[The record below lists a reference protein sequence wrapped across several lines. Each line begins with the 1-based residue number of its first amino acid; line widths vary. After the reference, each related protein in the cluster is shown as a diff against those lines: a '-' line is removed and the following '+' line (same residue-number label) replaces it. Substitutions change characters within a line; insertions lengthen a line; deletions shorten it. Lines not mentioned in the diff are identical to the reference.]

1 MRKKTWHRI
10 ASAVIAGVMAAQC
23 ASPVLTYADDDT
35 SSTISTATES
45 PDAQVNPGEAVDV
58 TDSELS
64 NDTAASSDASSTD
77 DNTQASDSS
86 SSAEEVSS
94 SAESEVT
101 VESEANQT
109 VSDTDSVDSNDS
121 NSEKGT
127 VSDSEET
134 GEQQDTV
141 PTTDDTNN
149 AEEATPHESV
159 TLTINRNGGKFEDL
173 WLDTANEDTLAAH
186 ADGDE
191 ATLTALGLDGNTDN
205 GLSYEDSDDT
215 LTVHVSDK
223 GSVVVPDALSLD
235 ENAHFVRW
243 NVSGGSYN
251 EDTDTLTFEDGVD
264 AYTLTAVYESNEEV
278 DADLVDNADTY
289 NSASENDGIA
299 TISLDPYDTQYNQL
313 DLIMEGLEFTS
324 KHGLVQTFKAPYE
337 GDYIIT
343 AYGANGGTGKNKF
356 EGFGYPGRGGMSE
369 GKIHLKEGQTIY
381 MYLGEAGGK
390 WSTERTFGGGGG
402 QVDWDRAWYPDEEE
416 GQTNKYHVFGRG
428 GGATYVT
435 IDDWTM
441 DQAGQAPHDYWDNEK
456 SQNDKAAETAKNHV
470 ILLAGGGGG
479 AGEYG
484 GASNGGGEEGQGVY
498 VARFYAGGL
507 PPISNAFTFDA
518 TIGGTT
524 ATNGRKQTMAERM
537 EARVY
542 PATQTRAGY
551 GNHYTILGELY
562 DANPRHKDPID
573 NLFDDGPARACGSFF
588 YGSNGFTCS
597 GAGGG
602 GWFGGGGDYAYNGG
616 GGSSFVNTSVQYNG
630 EKLEITDAN
639 YTVGGNAKYDSTES
653 APYLV
658 NGRVLIRLD
667 GVLPKMAVVMQ
678 EAANEEGSKD
688 HIEPNDVYG
697 QKAMI
702 TKGDNIA
709 KDTVTYTA
717 ITYYNLGDMMT
728 VSPAWE
734 YNTYLDTTFKSWANA
749 TAKSI
754 DSRMNVTIT
763 NTKIGQPKPGD
774 KYFNE
779 NYADWYAVKSVMTI
793 TNPVITMYDTA
804 NVVKYFFR
812 CHSTATVNAY
822 GGTRSM
828 DDASVDGGLVLDYD
842 ISLEHQG
849 IHVYEN
855 RNIINGT
862 SVATL
867 PESVTATTNRT
878 YSEWKYPELTV
889 STPKTIC
896 TFNVLF
902 TSPSRNARDSINY
915 NTQLANELGIVVTG
929 TNQNYIFTKSGG
941 LTQEQWNRFLREVS
955 FVTYDS
961 AVFTATGVTSGVNI
975 AWYGFEKA
983 IFGSDQAT
991 RHAPTLSDYPGAA
1004 THNIA
1009 SGSLNINSSG
1019 AVYHVVGATTGENR
1033 IYVAPGV
1040 TATVILD
1047 NVTMNYTATGAG
1059 WGSSTSRAGNGAISC
1074 SHANLTIILVGTNRI
1089 TSYGAFSNAIAKNG
1103 TDGSLTIDGTGTLY
1117 ATGEGADHAGAISAN
1132 VNCSFW
1138 NFTVKGGTIYANA
1151 GPHCPG
1157 IGSGCLNQPNGLGDN
1172 NGDGAGCGNLNFI
1185 GGTVV
1190 ARGNEA
1196 CSGIG
1201 SGWGGPVNGIYIS
1214 NGAKVTAYGGSYSP
1228 GIGSGGRTDNV
1239 QGGND
1244 ASYHYHVSN
1253 IVIIGG
1259 DTVVTA
1265 FGDKATNMPGI
1276 GCGRDPVG
1284 TVKGNLSNVVARTLD
1299 DFQGYVR
1306 YGSSEESAAYSTEK
1320 PKTPFTG
1327 TGNIGEYLVQQSNRG
1342 TPVYYTQVFFALN
1355 SDGKHVS
1362 DNDVIGTQVK
1372 SIAPPQVDETTTV
1385 AGTVWAENDRDGIY
1399 QTGDEATVE
1408 GVSVIL
1414 HNEDGSVSAT
1424 TKTNKYGNYSFAGVA
1439 PKLKYYVE
1447 FTNGTSNI
1455 RSYTP
1460 TLKGA
1465 ANENNSRVNSN
1476 WCSDV
1481 FTAIYQKNSVN
1492 TVNCGVY
1499 VPSTLSGMV
1508 WDDANRN
1515 GIYDNGEAKIKNAT
1529 ITILADMSSPAVDV
1543 YGNTVSGI
1551 KTDTDGNYS
1560 VSGLKPRTNYT
1571 IKVLSAEGTSLTNAR
1586 VSPIPDATTNSSI
1599 ANKAYRISAGM
1610 GSAGRPT
1617 GAIESVGETFTG
1629 AQIPSAYLNSLSG
1642 TSITPVNIQ
1651 YQNVALYVNH
1661 GISGYVWAE
1670 SDYNGVFDGFN
1681 FTSTNAKREPA
1692 VGSITVNLK
1701 NENGDVVKTTVTD
1714 TAGYYQFVDV
1724 LEGNYTLEFVNS
1736 DGVVVEG
1743 RETGRSAGLYDFE
1756 VSPKAKS
1763 YYRAPGNDTAGV
1775 TENGVLMAAVSD
1787 KFTVPMV
1794 ALAQAS
1800 GDTDAY
1806 VVNEN
1811 CGLYVPSYIHGQVWA
1826 DGNKDGQKDNTESRI
1841 KGVKVSLVTSDG
1853 KEVKDVYGNKVQ
1865 PIITGDDGKYTFR
1878 SIPVG
1883 TYRVD
1888 IDNGDT
1894 DISEF
1899 TVTKFRADGVD
1910 ESVNNDARNGE
1921 GGIKASIDWVEIK
1934 NLNDNTFKTDAANKN
1949 FTGKINHDQS
1959 TVFDMDTG
1967 LIRAQ
1972 SISGLVWAERDYNM
1986 RRDDGEERIAGITVK
2001 LLDQN
2006 NNVATDSNGKPLT
2019 TKTDANGEYSF
2030 IDLPNGIYRVAVF
2043 KSTLQPVSNYKAV
2056 QKWMG
2061 KTAPS
2066 TDPKVSNFDADF
2078 DAAPEG
2084 VTYADYI
2091 SAQTFDFTGNITDK
2105 SALKFEHI
2113 DFGFYIQHGVN
2124 GKVWLDENGDGT
2136 IGKDETPIPNVTVSI
2151 TNKDGSPVNDLYGNK
2166 IKDVTT
2172 DENGDYS
2179 FSLVPNGD
2187 FVITVKNG
2195 DTIIDHFEV
2204 SPKQNDNKATGT
2216 PNDDGILEKADADVT
2231 MTETSTDEEVNAG
2244 LVANRTVYGIA
2255 FIDANEDGER
2265 ADTDTI
2271 LENIKVTLS
2280 TNGILPVLP
2289 KDVYG
2294 NTVSPVLTSETTM
2307 PDGTSAIGYKFEHLK
2322 SGTYDIVF
2330 DGSDNPTL
2338 AWRELSST
2346 VYHAFGVD
2354 TSKNSD
2360 TKDNKTLITGKL
2372 DSTSATV
2379 SIPQFETVNSDETYS
2394 NGNIDS
2400 GLVSPLSIVKTAN
2413 KPNNTVLTPG
2423 QSLTYTVVIT
2433 TAMDRSDIVVSDYLP
2448 RHMTLVSDIV
2458 VKHDNDNEQTV
2469 AKELSIDSNNNIS
2482 VYGPFK
2488 AGTTTIKYTVAAD
2501 DFAGSGLRVVNN
2513 IAEILPATENILK
2526 RVSITKAADKNTA
2539 KVGDTITYTLNVT
2552 NTGNVDLHDVA
2563 VKEKTDA
2570 APFTGKGE
2578 IQNATTD
2585 GNVSFADNTWIIK
2598 SLAVGKVQAITFTY
2612 KVVKDDDNTVLHNVA
2627 TVTIPSNDPTNHDD
2641 PEKTVPSNPVDVP
2654 VGTVDKSISIVK
2666 SADHSSAYI
2675 GDSIVYTLNVKNTGN
2690 VNLSNV
2696 KVTDTSNGKGKF
2708 IPING
2713 VGYTNNGNYSWTIP
2727 SLAVGETVSIDYSY
2741 IVSANDKLIKNIAK
2755 ATIPGNPEDP
2765 NNPGHGIDP
2774 DEPITPDVDV
2784 PSNEVDI
2791 PVIPETPDLPETPPT
2806 EHFVSKNDI
2815 GDFVKT
2821 VALVD
2826 TDNNVGVAQ
2835 TGSEDE
2841 PIVTNIH
2848 QTVEYTLS
2856 FKNSASDAYGSSGE
2870 VVVTDPLPNGTTYI
2884 KKSTSIH
2891 FSDGSTAKLKSFK
2904 RDATNSLIWTFDKLA
2919 PNEVVT
2925 IKFRVYAPVTSDDPT
2940 TAEYET
2946 SKVFENKATLLDLE
2960 KEHKLYDEDVTETL
2974 PDGTTIEHKKGD
2986 RVYPNGEAL
2995 IESNST
3001 YNIVKEPHIV
3011 GVKAIEGKKS
3021 GDKVSAGEELTY
3033 TITLTNNGEIGATNV
3048 VLKDPI
3054 PGHSK
3059 FVSASDNGVFDF
3071 DSDMVTWNI
3080 GNLAV
3085 GESKEVQ
3092 LVVKIGSTTQVDK
3105 LIINAASYT
3114 YQPEDQT
3121 GENNPPEKTP
3131 TIPGKTNEVVSK
3143 LDGNPLFPTPDH
3155 NPDPKPSA
3163 TPEPNHVPKDNP
3175 NKPNV
3180 PGRPGVYMETVISK
3194 AAAAI
3199 SGITSIPRTGTT
3211 TNGVG
3216 TEETATSETAQA
3228 SGVTVYPEDT
3238 VPVGVMSG
3246 IAIIVIG
3253 AIGFVVFKKKRNND
3267 NKEDSNNENDGSE
3280 T

>member
-23 ASPVLTYADDDT
+23 AAPVLTYADDDT

-58 TDSELS
+58 TDSEPS
-64 NDTAASSDASSTD
+64 NDTAASSDASSTN

-86 SSAEEVSS
+86 SSTEEVSS

-101 VESEANQT
+101 VESEANST
-109 VSDTDSVDSNDS
+109 VSDMVDA
-121 NSEKGT
+121 NSEDSGSEDT
-127 VSDSEET
+127 VSDSEGT

-141 PTTDDTNN
+141 PTADDTSD

-191 ATLTALGLDGNTDN
+191 ATLTALGLDSDTDS

-215 LTVHVSDK
+215 LTVHVTDK

-243 NVSGGSYN
+243 DVSGGSYN

-278 DADLVDNADTY
+278 DADLVDNADAY
-289 NSASENDGIA
+289 NSASEDDGIA
-299 TISLDPYDTQYNQL
+299 TISLDPYDVQYNQL
-313 DLIMEGLEFTS
+313 DLVIEGLEFTS
-324 KHGLVQTFKAPYE
+324 KHGLTQTFTAPYT

-456 SQNDKAAETAKNHV
+456 SQNNNAAENAKNHV

-507 PPISNAFTFDA
+507 PPISNAFSFDA

-602 GWFGGGGDYAYNGG
+602 GWFGGGGEYAFNGG
-616 GGSSFVNTSVQYNG
+616 GGSSFVNTSITYNG
-630 EKLEITDAN
+630 KNVPIEDAN
-639 YTVGGNAKYDSTES
+639 YLTGGNAKYDSTEA

-667 GVLPKMAVVMQ
+667 GATPKMAVVMQ

-688 HIEPNDVYG
+688 HLDDNDVYG
-697 QKAMI
+697 QAV
-702 TKGDNIA
+702 TLNKGEDVSST
-709 KDTVTYTA
+709 TVKYTA
-717 ITYYNLGDMMT
+717 IVYYNLGDIMT
-728 VSPAWE
+728 VTPSWN
-734 YNTYLDTTFKSWANA
+734 YNTILSPSDKVWNDSV
-749 TAKSI
+749 AKGI
-754 DSRMNVTIT
+754 DSRLSVQIQ
-763 NTKIGQPKPGD
+763 NTPLGQLQPGN
-774 KYFNE
+774 KYYNA
-779 NYADWYAVKSVMTI
+779 NYPDWYAIKSVMTL
-793 TNPVITMYDTA
+793 TNPVSSMYNTETMK
-804 NVVKYFFR
+804 KYNFD
-812 CHSTATVNAY
+812 CSATATY
-822 GGTRSM
+822 QTSGGQRSLS
-828 DDASVDGGLVLDYD
+828 DKSLQGGLIINYN
-842 ISLEHQG
+842 IYLEHQG
-849 IHVYEN
+849 VHVYEN
-855 RNIINGT
+855 QNIINGT
-862 SVATL
+862 K
-867 PESVTATTNRT
+867 ATTVKDTVNATNNHT
-878 YSEWKYPELTV
+878 YSVWQYPELELVNPKNINTVLVQFSSKDFNSNDAISYDTNLANQLGIQASGNKYAYTFKAATHNGV
-889 STPKTIC
+889 STDSWKT
-896 TFNVLF
+896 
-902 TSPSRNARDSINY
+902 
-915 NTQLANELGIVVTG
+915 
-929 TNQNYIFTKSGG
+929 
-941 LTQEQWNRFLREVS
+941 FLRS
-955 FVTYDS
+955 MTFTTYDS
-961 AVFTATGVTSGVNI
+961 ATFSESGVTGGVTVSWYADEELWTNNMFRDSSTGHWYSFVKTNGDITWFQARQTAKTLYNNATGTYGYLAHITSAEEQAFIETLTDGQSEGWIGASRKIDPNNPY
-975 AWYGFEKA
+975 AWYWVDGPENETQKPFMQQYEEVGKGDLLWGYEN
-983 IFGSDQAT
+983 FNRSYFDHSDIG
-991 RHAPTLSDYPGAA
+991 Y
-1004 THNIA
+1004 
-1009 SGSLNINSSG
+1009 
-1019 AVYHVVGATTGENR
+1019 GEE
-1033 IYVAPGV
+1033 YVAHLTTTAGV
-1040 TATVILD
+1040 GV
-1047 NVTMNYTATGAG
+1047 
-1059 WGSSTSRAGNGAISC
+1059 
-1074 SHANLTIILVGTNRI
+1074 
-1089 TSYGAFSNAIAKNG
+1089 SNK
-1103 TDGSLTIDGTGTLY
+1103 
-1117 ATGEGADHAGAISAN
+1117 
-1132 VNCSFW
+1132 W
-1138 NFTVKGGTIYANA
+1138 N
-1151 GPHCPG
+1151 
-1157 IGSGCLNQPNGLGDN
+1157 D
-1172 NGDGAGCGNLNFI
+1172 
-1185 GGTVV
+1185 
-1190 ARGNEA
+1190 
-1196 CSGIG
+1196 
-1201 SGWGGPVNGIYIS
+1201 
-1214 NGAKVTAYGGSYSP
+1214 YSP
-1228 GIGSGGRTDNV
+1228 STPMHALMV
-1239 QGGND
+1239 EW
-1244 ASYHYHVSN
+1244 
-1253 IVIIGG
+1253 
-1259 DTVVTA
+1259 
-1265 FGDKATNMPGI
+1265 
-1276 GCGRDPVG
+1276 DP
-1284 TVKGNLSNVVARTLD
+1284 
-1299 DFQGYVR
+1299 
-1306 YGSSEESAAYSTEK
+1306 
-1320 PKTPFTG
+1320 
-1327 TGNIGEYLVQQSNRG
+1327 G
-1342 TPVYYTQVFFALN
+1342 TPKF
-1355 SDGKHVS
+1355 GVS
-1362 DNDVIGTQVK
+1362 DTDVIGTQVK
-1372 SIAPPQVDETTTV
+1372 SIAPPQVYETTTV

-1414 HNEDGSVSAT
+1414 HDEDGSVSAT
-1424 TKTNKYGNYSFAGVA
+1424 TKTNKYGNYSFAGVV

-1724 LEGNYTLEFVNS
+1724 LEGNYTLEFVNA

-2061 KTAPS
+2061 KSAPN

-2084 VTYADYI
+2084 ATYADYI

-2136 IGKDETPIPNVTVSI
+2136 IDKDETPIPNVTVSI
-2151 TNKDGSPVNDLYGNK
+2151 TNKDGSPVNDLYGNE

-2216 PNDDGILEKADADVT
+2216 PNDDGILEKADANVT

-2307 PDGTSAIGYKFEHLK
+2307 PDGTTAIGYKFEHLK

-2488 AGTTTIKYTVAAD
+2488 AGTTIIKYTVAAD

-2539 KVGDTITYTLNVT
+2539 KVGNTITYTLNVT
-2552 NTGNVDLHDVA
+2552 NTGNVDLHDIA
-2563 VKEKTDA
+2563 VKEKTEA

-2598 SLAVGKVQAITFTY
+2598 SLAVGEVQAITFTY

-2627 TVTIPSNDPTNHDD
+2627 TVTIPSNDPANHDD

-2675 GDSIVYTLNVKNTGN
+2675 GDSIVYTLSVKNTGN

-2713 VGYTNNGNYSWTIP
+2713 VGYTNSGNYSWTVAT
-2727 SLAVGETVSIDYSY
+2727 LAVGETVNIDYSY

-2765 NNPGHGIDP
+2765 TNPGHGIDP

-2791 PVIPETPDLPETPPT
+2791 PVIPETPDLPKTPPT
-2806 EHFVSKNDI
+2806 EHYVSKNDI

-2826 TDNNVGVAQ
+2826 ADNNVGVAQ

-2870 VVVTDPLPNGTTYI
+2870 VVVTDPLPDGTTYI

-2919 PNEVVT
+2919 PNEIVT

-2960 KEHKLYDEDVTETL
+2960 KEYKLYDEDVTETM

-3071 DSDMVTWNI
+3071 DSDMVTWDI

-3246 IAIIVIG
+3246 IAIVVIG
-3253 AIGFVVFKKKRNND
+3253 AIGFVVFKKKRNGN
-3267 NKEDSNNENDGSE
+3267 NKEDNNTENDGSE

>member
-35 SSTISTATES
+35 SSTISTATEN
-45 PDAQVNPGEAVDV
+45 PDVQVNPGEAVDV
-58 TDSELS
+58 TDNETSS
-64 NDTAASSDASSTD
+64 DTAASSDASSTD
-77 DNTQASDSS
+77 DSTQASDSS
-86 SSAEEVSS
+86 SSTEEVSS
-94 SAESEVT
+94 SAESDVT
-101 VESEANQT
+101 VESEANPT

-121 NSEKGT
+121 NSEKDT

-134 GEQQDTV
+134 GEQQNTASTADNTS
-141 PTTDDTNN
+141 D

-186 ADGDE
+186 ADGNE
-191 ATLTALGLDGNTDN
+191 ATLTALGLDGDADS

-215 LTVHVSDK
+215 LTVHVTDK
-223 GSVVVPDALSLD
+223 GSVVIPDALSLD
-235 ENAHFVRW
+235 ENAHFVKW
-243 NVSGGSYN
+243 DVSGGSY
-251 EDTDTLTFEDGVD
+251 DTDTNTLTFEDGVD
-264 AYTLTAVYESNEEV
+264 AYTLTAVYEANDEV
-278 DADLVDNADTY
+278 DSNLIDNVEKY
-289 NSASENDGIA
+289 SAAEEDSN
-299 TISLDPYDTQYNQL
+299 ISLLTLDPYDTPNYNQL
-313 DLIMEGLEFTS
+313 DLVIEGLEFTS
-324 KHGLVQTFKAPYE
+324 KHGLTQTFTAPYT
-337 GDYIIT
+337 GDYVIT

-356 EGFGYPGRGGMSE
+356 EGFGNPGRGGMSE
-369 GKIHLKEGQTIY
+369 GKIHLEAGQTIY
-381 MYLGEAGGK
+381 MYLGEAGNY

-456 SQNDKAAETAKNHV
+456 SQNDKAAENAKKHV

-616 GGSSFVNTSVQYNG
+616 GGSSFVNTSITYNG
-630 EKLEITDAN
+630 KNVPIEDAN
-639 YTVGGNAKYDSTES
+639 YLTGGNAKYDSTEA

-667 GVLPKMAVVMQ
+667 GATPKMAVVMQ

-688 HIEPNDVYG
+688 HLDDNDVYG
-697 QKAMI
+697 QAV
-702 TKGDNIA
+702 TLNKGEDVSST
-709 KDTVTYTA
+709 TVKYTA
-717 ITYYNLGDMMT
+717 IVYYNLGDIMT
-728 VSPAWE
+728 VTPSWN
-734 YNTYLDTTFKSWANA
+734 YNTILSPSDKVWNDSV
-749 TAKSI
+749 AKGI
-754 DSRMNVTIT
+754 DSRLSVQIQ
-763 NTKIGQPKPGD
+763 NTPLGQLQPGN
-774 KYFNE
+774 KYYNA
-779 NYADWYAVKSVMTI
+779 NYPDWYAIKSVMTL
-793 TNPVITMYDTA
+793 TNPVSSMYNTETMK
-804 NVVKYFFR
+804 KYNFD
-812 CHSTATVNAY
+812 CSATATY
-822 GGTRSM
+822 QTSGGQRSLS
-828 DDASVDGGLVLDYD
+828 DKSLQGGLIINYN
-842 ISLEHQG
+842 IYLEHQG
-849 IHVYEN
+849 VHVYESQ
-855 RNIINGT
+855 NIINGT
-862 SVATL
+862 K
-867 PESVTATTNRT
+867 ATTVKDTVNATNNHT
-878 YSEWKYPELTV
+878 YSVWQYPELELVNPKNINTVLVQFSSKDFNSNDAISYDTNLANQLGIQASGNKYAYTFKAATHNGV
-889 STPKTIC
+889 STDSWKT
-896 TFNVLF
+896 
-902 TSPSRNARDSINY
+902 
-915 NTQLANELGIVVTG
+915 
-929 TNQNYIFTKSGG
+929 
-941 LTQEQWNRFLREVS
+941 FLRS
-955 FVTYDS
+955 MTFTTYDS
-961 AVFTATGVTSGVNI
+961 ATFSESGVTGGVTVSWYADEELWTNNMFRDSSTGHWYSFVKTNGDITWFQARQTAKTLYNNATGTYGYLAHITSAEEQAFIETLTDGQSEGWIGASRKIDPNNPYAWYWVDGPENETQKPFMQQYEEVGKGDLLWGYENFNRSSFDHTDIGYGEEYVAHLTTTAGVGVSNKWNDYSPSTPMHALMVEWDPGTPKSGV
-975 AWYGFEKA
+975 
-983 IFGSDQAT
+983 SD
-991 RHAPTLSDYPGAA
+991 
-1004 THNIA
+1004 
-1009 SGSLNINSSG
+1009 
-1019 AVYHVVGATTGENR
+1019 
-1033 IYVAPGV
+1033 
-1040 TATVILD
+1040 
-1047 NVTMNYTATGAG
+1047 
-1059 WGSSTSRAGNGAISC
+1059 
-1074 SHANLTIILVGTNRI
+1074 
-1089 TSYGAFSNAIAKNG
+1089 
-1103 TDGSLTIDGTGTLY
+1103 TDI
-1117 ATGEGADHAGAISAN
+1117 
-1132 VNCSFW
+1132 
-1138 NFTVKGGTIYANA
+1138 
-1151 GPHCPG
+1151 
-1157 IGSGCLNQPNGLGDN
+1157 
-1172 NGDGAGCGNLNFI
+1172 
-1185 GGTVV
+1185 
-1190 ARGNEA
+1190 
-1196 CSGIG
+1196 
-1201 SGWGGPVNGIYIS
+1201 
-1214 NGAKVTAYGGSYSP
+1214 
-1228 GIGSGGRTDNV
+1228 
-1239 QGGND
+1239 
-1244 ASYHYHVSN
+1244 
-1253 IVIIGG
+1253 
-1259 DTVVTA
+1259 
-1265 FGDKATNMPGI
+1265 
-1276 GCGRDPVG
+1276 
-1284 TVKGNLSNVVARTLD
+1284 
-1299 DFQGYVR
+1299 
-1306 YGSSEESAAYSTEK
+1306 
-1320 PKTPFTG
+1320 
-1327 TGNIGEYLVQQSNRG
+1327 
-1342 TPVYYTQVFFALN
+1342 
-1355 SDGKHVS
+1355 
-1362 DNDVIGTQVK
+1362 IGTQVK
-1372 SIAPPQVDETTTV
+1372 SILPPVVANTTTI

-1424 TKTNKYGNYSFAGVA
+1424 TKTNKYGNYSFGSIA
-1439 PKLKYYVE
+1439 PNLKFYVE
-1447 FTNGTSNI
+1447 FSNGTSNI
-1455 RSYTP
+1455 KSYTP

-1465 ANENNSRVNSN
+1465 ASENNSRVNGN

-1481 FTAIYQKNSVN
+1481 FTAVYQKNSVN
-1492 TVNCGVY
+1492 TVNCGVF
-1499 VPSTLSGMV
+1499 VPSVMSGFV
-1508 WDDANRN
+1508 WDDSNRD
-1515 GIYDNGEAKIKNAT
+1515 GIYNNNEAKLKNAN
-1529 ITILADMSSPAVDV
+1529 ITVLTDDGSAAYDV
-1543 YGNTVSGI
+1543 YGNQVTGI
-1551 KTDTDGNYS
+1551 KTDASGNYS
-1560 VSGLKPRTNYT
+1560 ISNLKPRQTYT
-1571 IKVLSAEGTSLTNAR
+1571 IKVLSATGSNLANAR
-1586 VSPIPDATTNSSI
+1586 VSQLPGLTADKATS
-1599 ANKAYRISAGM
+1599 NKATKITSMLGTN
-1610 GSAGRPT
+1610 GRPS
-1617 GAIESVGETFTG
+1617 GASEGVGETFSG
-1629 AQIPSAYLNSLSG
+1629 AEIRSIYMPSMSG
-1642 TSITPVNIQ
+1642 SSITPVSVQ

-1865 PIITGDDGKYTFR
+1865 PIITGNDGKYTFR

-2019 TKTDANGEYSF
+2019 TKTNANGEYSF
-2030 IDLPNGIYRVAVF
+2030 IELPNGIYRVAVF

-2061 KTAPS
+2061 KAAPS

-2084 VTYADYI
+2084 ATYADYI

-2136 IGKDETPIPNVTVSI
+2136 IDKDETPIPNVTVSI

-2166 IKDVTT
+2166 INDVTT
-2172 DENGDYS
+2172 DGNGDYS

-2231 MTETSTDEEVNAG
+2231 MTETSTDEEVNVG
-2244 LVANRTVYGIA
+2244 LVTNRTVYGIV
-2255 FIDANEDGER
+2255 FVDANEDGKRE
-2265 ADTDTI
+2265 DTDSIISDINVALRTKGLI
-2271 LENIKVTLS
+2271 GFT
-2280 TNGILPVLP
+2280 P

-2294 NTVSPVLTSETTM
+2294 NDVSSVMTSEITM
-2307 PDGTSAIGYKFEHLK
+2307 PDGTTAIGYKFEHLQAGEYDVVFNGK
-2322 SGTYDIVF
+2322 NNGTIKW
-2330 DGSDNPTL
+2330 S
-2338 AWRELSST
+2338 ELQST
-2346 VYHAFGVD
+2346 IYQAKGVD
-2354 TSKNSD
+2354 FNRNSD
-2360 TKDNKTLITGKL
+2360 TKDSKTLLTQKL
-2372 DSTSATV
+2372 DTATAAV
-2379 SIPQFETVNSDETYS
+2379 SIPQIETTTDVRTFE
-2394 NGNIDS
+2394 NGNVDN
-2400 GLVSPLSIVKTAN
+2400 GLVAPLTVVKTTD
-2413 KPNNTVLTPG
+2413 KPNGTIIQPG
-2423 QSLTYTVVIT
+2423 QSLTYTVAVT
-2433 TAMDRSDIVVSDYLP
+2433 TAIDRSDFVVSDNLP
-2448 RHMTLVSDIV
+2448 RNMTIASDIV
-2458 VKHDNDNEQTV
+2458 IRHEDETPTT
-2469 AKELSIDSNNNIS
+2469 IS
-2482 VYGPFK
+2482 KNLAVDGTGALTIAEPFR
-2488 AGTTTIKYTVAAD
+2488 AGTTTIVYTMIAN
-2501 DFAGSGLRVVNN
+2501 DFNGSGLRVVNN
-2513 IAEILPATENILK
+2513 TAEVLHATENTLK
-2526 RVSITKAADKNTA
+2526 HVSITKAADKATA

-2570 APFTGKGE
+2570 APFTGNGE

-2585 GNVSFADNTWIIK
+2585 GNVSFADNSWVIK
-2598 SLAVGKVQAITFTY
+2598 SLAVGQTQTIVFTY
-2612 KVVKDDDNTVLHNVA
+2612 VVTANDDNTVLHNVA
-2627 TVTIPSNDPTNHDD
+2627 TATIPSNDPANHDD

-2675 GDSIVYTLNVKNTGN
+2675 GDSIVYTLSVKNTGN

-2713 VGYTNNGNYSWTIP
+2713 VGYTNSGNYSWTVAT
-2727 SLAVGETVSIDYSY
+2727 LAVGETVNIDYSY

-2791 PVIPETPDLPETPPT
+2791 PVIPETPDLPKTPPT
-2806 EHFVSKNDI
+2806 EHYVSKNDI

-2848 QTVEYTLS
+2848 QTLEYTLS

-2925 IKFRVYAPVTSDDPT
+2925 IKFRIYAPVTSDDPT

-2960 KEHKLYDEDVTETL
+2960 KEYKLYDEDVTETL

-3001 YNIVKEPHIV
+3001 YNIVKEPRLV

-3071 DSDMVTWNI
+3071 DSDMVTWDI

-3155 NPDPKPSA
+3155 NPDPKPST

-3180 PGRPGVYMETVISK
+3180 PGRPGVYTETVISK
-3194 AAAAI
+3194 AASAI

-3238 VPVGVMSG
+3238 VPVGVIAG

-3253 AIGFVVFKKKRNND
+3253 AIGFVVFKKKRNN
-3267 NKEDSNNENDGSE
+3267 NKEDNNTENEDSE

>member
-35 SSTISTATES
+35 SSTISTATEN
-45 PDAQVNPGEAVDV
+45 PDVQVNPGEAVDV
-58 TDSELS
+58 TDNETSS
-64 NDTAASSDASSTD
+64 DTAASSDASSTD
-77 DNTQASDSS
+77 DSTQASDSS
-86 SSAEEVSS
+86 SSTEEVSS
-94 SAESEVT
+94 SAESDVT
-101 VESEANQT
+101 VESEANPT

-121 NSEKGT
+121 NSEKDT

-134 GEQQDTV
+134 GEQQNTASTADNTS
-141 PTTDDTNN
+141 D

-186 ADGDE
+186 ADGNE
-191 ATLTALGLDGNTDN
+191 ATLAALGLDGDADS

-215 LTVHVSDK
+215 LTVHVTDK
-223 GSVVVPDALSLD
+223 GSVVIPDALSLD
-235 ENAHFVRW
+235 ENAHFVKW
-243 NVSGGSYN
+243 DVSGGSY
-251 EDTDTLTFEDGVD
+251 DTDTNTLTFEDGVD
-264 AYTLTAVYESNEEV
+264 AYTLTAVYEANDEV
-278 DADLVDNADTY
+278 DSNLIDNVEKY
-289 NSASENDGIA
+289 SAAEEDSN
-299 TISLDPYDTQYNQL
+299 ISLLTLDPYDTPNYNQL
-313 DLIMEGLEFTS
+313 DLVIEGLEFTS
-324 KHGLVQTFKAPYE
+324 KHGLTQTFTAPYT
-337 GDYIIT
+337 GDYVIT

-356 EGFGYPGRGGMSE
+356 EGFGNPGRGGMSE
-369 GKIHLKEGQTIY
+369 GKIHLEAGQTIY
-381 MYLGEAGGK
+381 MYLGEAGNY

-456 SQNDKAAETAKNHV
+456 SQNDKAAENAKKHV

-616 GGSSFVNTSVQYNG
+616 GGSSFVNTSITYNG
-630 EKLEITDAN
+630 KNVPIEDAN
-639 YTVGGNAKYDSTES
+639 YLTGGNAKYDSTKA

-667 GVLPKMAVVMQ
+667 GATPKMAVVMQ

-688 HIEPNDVYG
+688 HLDDNDVYG
-697 QKAMI
+697 QAV
-702 TKGDNIA
+702 TLNKGEDVSST
-709 KDTVTYTA
+709 TVKYTA
-717 ITYYNLGDMMT
+717 IVYYNLGDIMT
-728 VSPAWE
+728 VTPSWN
-734 YNTYLDTTFKSWANA
+734 YNTILSPSDKVWNDSV
-749 TAKSI
+749 AKGI
-754 DSRMNVTIT
+754 DSRLSVQIQ
-763 NTKIGQPKPGD
+763 NTPLGQLQPGN
-774 KYFNE
+774 KYYNA
-779 NYADWYAVKSVMTI
+779 NYPDWYAIKSVMTL
-793 TNPVITMYDTA
+793 TNPVSSMYNTETMK
-804 NVVKYFFR
+804 KYNFD
-812 CHSTATVNAY
+812 CSATATY
-822 GGTRSM
+822 QTSGGQRSLS
-828 DDASVDGGLVLDYD
+828 DKSLQGGLIINYN
-842 ISLEHQG
+842 IYLEHQG
-849 IHVYEN
+849 VHVYEN
-855 RNIINGT
+855 QNIINGT
-862 SVATL
+862 K
-867 PESVTATTNRT
+867 ATTVKDTVNATNNHT
-878 YSEWKYPELTV
+878 YSVWQYPELELVNPKNINTVLVQFSSKDFNSNDAISYDTNLANQLGIQASGNKYAYTFKAATHNGV
-889 STPKTIC
+889 STDSWKT
-896 TFNVLF
+896 
-902 TSPSRNARDSINY
+902 
-915 NTQLANELGIVVTG
+915 
-929 TNQNYIFTKSGG
+929 
-941 LTQEQWNRFLREVS
+941 FLRS
-955 FVTYDS
+955 MTFTTYDS
-961 AVFTATGVTSGVNI
+961 ATFSESGVTGGVTVSWYADEELWTNNMFRDSSTGHWYSFVKTNGDITWFQARQTAKTLYNNATGTYGYLAHITSAEEQAFIETLTDGQSEGWIGASRKIDPNNPYAWYWVDGPENETQKPFMQQYEEVGKGDLLWGYENFNRSSFDHTDVGYGEEYVAHLTTTAGVGVSNKWNDYSPSTPMHALMVEWDPGTPKSGV
-975 AWYGFEKA
+975 
-983 IFGSDQAT
+983 SD
-991 RHAPTLSDYPGAA
+991 
-1004 THNIA
+1004 
-1009 SGSLNINSSG
+1009 
-1019 AVYHVVGATTGENR
+1019 
-1033 IYVAPGV
+1033 
-1040 TATVILD
+1040 
-1047 NVTMNYTATGAG
+1047 
-1059 WGSSTSRAGNGAISC
+1059 
-1074 SHANLTIILVGTNRI
+1074 
-1089 TSYGAFSNAIAKNG
+1089 
-1103 TDGSLTIDGTGTLY
+1103 TD
-1117 ATGEGADHAGAISAN
+1117 
-1132 VNCSFW
+1132 
-1138 NFTVKGGTIYANA
+1138 
-1151 GPHCPG
+1151 
-1157 IGSGCLNQPNGLGDN
+1157 
-1172 NGDGAGCGNLNFI
+1172 
-1185 GGTVV
+1185 
-1190 ARGNEA
+1190 
-1196 CSGIG
+1196 
-1201 SGWGGPVNGIYIS
+1201 
-1214 NGAKVTAYGGSYSP
+1214 
-1228 GIGSGGRTDNV
+1228 
-1239 QGGND
+1239 
-1244 ASYHYHVSN
+1244 
-1253 IVIIGG
+1253 IIG
-1259 DTVVTA
+1259 T
-1265 FGDKATNMPGI
+1265 
-1276 GCGRDPVG
+1276 R
-1284 TVKGNLSNVVARTLD
+1284 
-1299 DFQGYVR
+1299 
-1306 YGSSEESAAYSTEK
+1306 
-1320 PKTPFTG
+1320 
-1327 TGNIGEYLVQQSNRG
+1327 
-1342 TPVYYTQVFFALN
+1342 
-1355 SDGKHVS
+1355 
-1362 DNDVIGTQVK
+1362 VK

-1414 HNEDGSVSAT
+1414 HNEDGSVSVT

-1465 ANENNSRVNSN
+1465 ANENNSRVNGN

-1481 FTAIYQKNSVN
+1481 FTAVYQKNSVN
-1492 TVNCGVY
+1492 TVNCGVF
-1499 VPSTLSGMV
+1499 VPSVMSGFV
-1508 WDDANRN
+1508 WDDSNRD
-1515 GIYDNGEAKIKNAT
+1515 GIYNNNEAKLKNAN
-1529 ITILADMSSPAVDV
+1529 ITVLTDDGSAAYDV
-1543 YGNTVSGI
+1543 YGNQVTGI
-1551 KTDTDGNYS
+1551 KTDASGNYS
-1560 VSGLKPRTNYT
+1560 ISNLKPRQTYT
-1571 IKVLSAEGTSLTNAR
+1571 IKVLSATGSNLANAR
-1586 VSPIPDATTNSSI
+1586 VSQLPGLTADKATS
-1599 ANKAYRISAGM
+1599 NKATKITSMLGTN
-1610 GSAGRPT
+1610 GRPS
-1617 GAIESVGETFTG
+1617 GASEGVGETFSG
-1629 AQIPSAYLNSLSG
+1629 AEIRSIYMPSMSG
-1642 TSITPVNIQ
+1642 SSITPVSVQ

-2006 NNVATDSNGKPLT
+2006 NNVATDSNGMPLT

-2061 KTAPS
+2061 KSAPS

-2078 DAAPEG
+2078 DAAPDG
-2084 VTYADYI
+2084 ATYADYI

-2136 IGKDETPIPNVTVSI
+2136 IDKDETPIPNVTVSI

-2166 IKDVTT
+2166 INDVTT
-2172 DENGDYS
+2172 DGNGDYS

-2307 PDGTSAIGYKFEHLK
+2307 PDGTIAIGYKFEHLK

-2330 DGSDNPTL
+2330 DGSDNQTL

-2354 TSKNSD
+2354 SSKNSD
-2360 TKDNKTLITGKL
+2360 TKDNKTFITGKL

-2552 NTGNVDLHDVA
+2552 NTGNVDLHDVV
-2563 VKEKTDA
+2563 VKEKTEA

-2578 IQNATTD
+2578 MQNATTD
-2585 GNVSFADNTWIIK
+2585 ENVSFADNTWIIK
-2598 SLAVGKVQAITFTY
+2598 SLAVGEVQAITFTY

-2627 TVTIPSNDPTNHDD
+2627 TVTIPSNDPTSPDD

-2654 VGTVDKSISIVK
+2654 VGTVDESISIVK

-2675 GDSIVYTLNVKNTGN
+2675 GDSIVYTLSVKNTGN

-2727 SLAVGETVSIDYSY
+2727 SLAIGETVNIDYSY
-2741 IVSANDKLIKNIAK
+2741 IVSANDKLIENVAK

-2774 DEPITPDVDV
+2774 DKPITPDVDV

-2791 PVIPETPDLPETPPT
+2791 PVIPETPDLPKTPPT
-2806 EHFVSKNDI
+2806 EHYVSKNDI

-2826 TDNNVGVAQ
+2826 ADNNVGVEQ

-2848 QTVEYTLS
+2848 QTLEYTLS

-2960 KEHKLYDEDVTETL
+2960 KEYKLYDEDVTETM

-3033 TITLTNNGEIGATNV
+3033 TITLTNNGEIGATNI

-3071 DSDMVTWNI
+3071 DSDMVTWDI

-3155 NPDPKPSA
+3155 NPDPKPST

-3216 TEETATSETAQA
+3216 TEETATAETAQA
-3228 SGVTVYPEDT
+3228 SGVTVYPEDA
-3238 VPVGVMSG
+3238 VPIGVIAG
-3246 IAIIVIG
+3246 IAIVVIG
-3253 AIGFVVFKKKRNND
+3253 AIGFVVSKKKRNDN

>member
-58 TDSELS
+58 TDSETS
-64 NDTAASSDASSTD
+64 NDTAASSDASSTN

-86 SSAEEVSS
+86 SSTEEVPS
-94 SAESEVT
+94 SAESKA
-101 VESEANQT
+101 ESEANST
-109 VSDTDSVDSNDS
+109 VSDTVDA
-121 NSEKGT
+121 NSEDSGSEDT
-127 VSDSEET
+127 VSDSEKT

-141 PTTDDTNN
+141 PTTDDTSN

-191 ATLTALGLDGNTDN
+191 ATLTALGLDGDTDS
-205 GLSYEDSDDT
+205 GFSYEDSDET
-215 LTVHVSDK
+215 LTVHITDK

-243 NVSGGSYN
+243 DVSGGSYN
-251 EDTDTLTFEDGVD
+251 EDTDTLTFEDGVN

-299 TISLDPYDTQYNQL
+299 TISLDPYDVQYNQL
-313 DLIMEGLEFTS
+313 DLVIEGLEFTS
-324 KHGLVQTFKAPYE
+324 KHGLTQTFTAPYT

-356 EGFGYPGRGGMSE
+356 EGFGNPGRGGMSE
-369 GKIHLKEGQTIY
+369 GKIHLEAGQTIY
-381 MYLGEAGGK
+381 MYLGEAGNY

-456 SQNDKAAETAKNHV
+456 SQNDNAAENAKKHV

-498 VARFYAGGL
+498 AARFYAGGL

-573 NLFDDGPARACGSFF
+573 NLFSDGPARACGSFF

-602 GWFGGGGDYAYNGG
+602 GWFGGGGEYAFNGG
-616 GGSSFVNTSVQYNG
+616 GGSSFVNTSITYNG
-630 EKLEITDAN
+630 KNVPIEDAN
-639 YTVGGNAKYDSTES
+639 YLTGGNAKYDSTEA

-667 GVLPKMAVVMQ
+667 GATPKMAVVMQ

-688 HIEPNDVYG
+688 HLDDNDVYG
-697 QKAMI
+697 QAV
-702 TKGDNIA
+702 TLNKGEDVSST
-709 KDTVTYTA
+709 TVKYTA
-717 ITYYNLGDMMT
+717 IVYYNLGDIMT
-728 VSPAWE
+728 VTPSWN
-734 YNTYLDTTFKSWANA
+734 YNTILSPSDKVWNDSV
-749 TAKSI
+749 AKGI
-754 DSRMNVTIT
+754 DSRLSVQIQ
-763 NTKIGQPKPGD
+763 NTPLGQLQPGN
-774 KYFNE
+774 KYYNA
-779 NYADWYAVKSVMTI
+779 NYPDWYAIKSVMTL
-793 TNPVITMYDTA
+793 TNPVSSIYNTETMK
-804 NVVKYFFR
+804 KYNFD
-812 CHSTATVNAY
+812 CSATATY
-822 GGTRSM
+822 QTSGGQRSLS
-828 DDASVDGGLVLDYD
+828 DKSLQGGLIINYN
-842 ISLEHQG
+842 IYLEHQG
-849 IHVYEN
+849 VHVYEN
-855 RNIINGT
+855 QNIINGT
-862 SVATL
+862 K
-867 PESVTATTNRT
+867 ATTVKDTVNATNNHT
-878 YSEWKYPELTV
+878 YSVWQYPELELVNPKNINTVLVQFSSKDFNSNDAISYDTNLANQLGIQASGNKYAYTFKAATHNGV
-889 STPKTIC
+889 STDSWKT
-896 TFNVLF
+896 
-902 TSPSRNARDSINY
+902 
-915 NTQLANELGIVVTG
+915 
-929 TNQNYIFTKSGG
+929 
-941 LTQEQWNRFLREVS
+941 FLRS
-955 FVTYDS
+955 MTFTTYDS
-961 AVFTATGVTSGVNI
+961 ATFSESGVTGGVTVSWYADEELWTNNMFRDSSTGHWYSFVKTNGNITWFQARQTAKTLYNNATGTYGYLVHITSAEEQAFISTLTDGYSEGWIGASRKIDPNNPYNWYWVDGPVEETQTPFMTQYENSRDGKLLWGYENFYRPYFDHTDIGYGEEYVAHLTAGSAQGSTAPLDANQWNDYSPSTPMHALMVEWDPGTPKSGV
-975 AWYGFEKA
+975 
-983 IFGSDQAT
+983 SDT
-991 RHAPTLSDYPGAA
+991 
-1004 THNIA
+1004 
-1009 SGSLNINSSG
+1009 
-1019 AVYHVVGATTGENR
+1019 
-1033 IYVAPGV
+1033 
-1040 TATVILD
+1040 
-1047 NVTMNYTATGAG
+1047 
-1059 WGSSTSRAGNGAISC
+1059 
-1074 SHANLTIILVGTNRI
+1074 
-1089 TSYGAFSNAIAKNG
+1089 
-1103 TDGSLTIDGTGTLY
+1103 
-1117 ATGEGADHAGAISAN
+1117 
-1132 VNCSFW
+1132 
-1138 NFTVKGGTIYANA
+1138 
-1151 GPHCPG
+1151 
-1157 IGSGCLNQPNGLGDN
+1157 
-1172 NGDGAGCGNLNFI
+1172 
-1185 GGTVV
+1185 
-1190 ARGNEA
+1190 
-1196 CSGIG
+1196 
-1201 SGWGGPVNGIYIS
+1201 
-1214 NGAKVTAYGGSYSP
+1214 
-1228 GIGSGGRTDNV
+1228 
-1239 QGGND
+1239 
-1244 ASYHYHVSN
+1244 
-1253 IVIIGG
+1253 
-1259 DTVVTA
+1259 
-1265 FGDKATNMPGI
+1265 
-1276 GCGRDPVG
+1276 
-1284 TVKGNLSNVVARTLD
+1284 
-1299 DFQGYVR
+1299 
-1306 YGSSEESAAYSTEK
+1306 
-1320 PKTPFTG
+1320 
-1327 TGNIGEYLVQQSNRG
+1327 
-1342 TPVYYTQVFFALN
+1342 
-1355 SDGKHVS
+1355 
-1362 DNDVIGTQVK
+1362 DVIGTQVK
-1372 SIAPPQVDETTTV
+1372 SIAPPVVKNTTTI

-1408 GVSVIL
+1408 GVLVTL
-1414 HNEDGSVSAT
+1414 YNEDGSIAAKT
-1424 TKTNKYGNYSFAGVA
+1424 TTNKYGNYSFGSIE
-1439 PKLKYYVE
+1439 PNQKFFVE
-1447 FTNGTSNI
+1447 FANGTSNI

-1465 ANENNSRVNSN
+1465 ANENNSRVNGN

-1481 FTAIYQKNSVN
+1481 FTAVYQKNSVN
-1492 TVNCGVY
+1492 TVNCGVF
-1499 VPSTLSGMV
+1499 VPSAMSGFV
-1508 WDDANRN
+1508 WDDSNRD
-1515 GIYDNGEAKIKNAT
+1515 GIYNNNEAKLKNAN
-1529 ITILADMSSPAVDV
+1529 ITVLTDDGSAAYDV
-1543 YGNTVSGI
+1543 YGNQVTGI
-1551 KTDTDGNYS
+1551 KTDVSGNYS
-1560 VSGLKPRTNYT
+1560 ISNLKPRQTYT
-1571 IKVLSAEGTSLTNAR
+1571 IKVLSATGSNLANAR
-1586 VSPIPDATTNSSI
+1586 VSQLPGSTADKATS
-1599 ANKAYRISAGM
+1599 NKATKITSMLGT
-1610 GSAGRPT
+1610 SGRPS
-1617 GAIESVGETFTG
+1617 GASEGVGETFSG
-1629 AQIPSAYLNSLSG
+1629 AEIRSIYMPSMSG
-1642 TSITPVNIQ
+1642 NSITPVSVQ

-1681 FTSTNAKREPA
+1681 LTSTNAKREPA

-1763 YYRAPGNDTAGV
+1763 YYKAPGNDTTGV

-1787 KFTVPMV
+1787 KFTVQMV

-1934 NLNDNTFKTDAANKN
+1934 DLNDNTFKTDAANKN

-1959 TVFDMDTG
+1959 TVFDMDAG

-2019 TKTDANGEYSF
+2019 TKTNANGEYSF

-2061 KTAPS
+2061 KAAPS
-2066 TDPKVSNFDADF
+2066 NDPKVSNFDADF

-2084 VTYADYI
+2084 ATYADYI

-2136 IGKDETPIPNVTVSI
+2136 IDKDETPIPNVTVSI

-2231 MTETSTDEEVNAG
+2231 MTEASTDEEVNVG
-2244 LVANRTVYGIA
+2244 LTANRTIYGVS
-2255 FIDANEDGER
+2255 FIDYNNNGER
-2265 ADTDTI
+2265 EEADNVISNI
-2271 LENIKVTLS
+2271 LVSLKAKDLLS
-2280 TNGILPVLP
+2280 STP

-2294 NTVSPVLTSETTM
+2294 NEVKPVFTDEIEF
-2307 PDGTSAIGYKFEHLK
+2307 PDGTTAIGYKFEHLK
-2322 SGTYDIVF
+2322 AGEYDVVF
-2330 DGSDNPTL
+2330 DGKDNTDIR
-2338 AWRELSST
+2338 WEDMSST
-2346 VYHAFGVD
+2346 VYHATGVD
-2354 TSKNSD
+2354 TGADSD
-2360 TKDNKTLITGKL
+2360 TKDNKVLLSNKL
-2372 DSTSATV
+2372 NTSTAVVSA
-2379 SIPQFETVNSDETYS
+2379 PLFETVDSKQTYE
-2394 NGNIDS
+2394 NGHVDN
-2400 GLVSPLSIVKTAN
+2400 GLITKLSITKEAN
-2413 KPNNTVLTPG
+2413 KPEGTILAPG
-2423 QSLTYTVVIT
+2423 QSLIYTITVETTSTRDDFTVVDELPNEMKLVGDVHVTCAEKPDSVIARDSVTDGTVKVEGPFYPGKTTIT
-2433 TAMDRSDIVVSDYLP
+2433 YAM
-2448 RHMTLVSDIV
+2448 
-2458 VKHDNDNEQTV
+2458 V
-2469 AKELSIDSNNNIS
+2469 AKEVEGGTFAF
-2482 VYGPFK
+2482 VYNK
-2488 AGTTTIKYTVAAD
+2488 ATTI
-2501 DFAGSGLRVVNN
+2501 
-2513 IAEILPATENILK
+2513 
-2526 RVSITKAADKNTA
+2526 
-2539 KVGDTITYTLNVT
+2539 
-2552 NTGNVDLHDVA
+2552 
-2563 VKEKTDA
+2563 
-2570 APFTGKGE
+2570 
-2578 IQNATTD
+2578 
-2585 GNVSFADNTWIIK
+2585 
-2598 SLAVGKVQAITFTY
+2598 
-2612 KVVKDDDNTVLHNVA
+2612 
-2627 TVTIPSNDPTNHDD
+2627 
-2641 PEKTVPSNPVDVP
+2641 
-2654 VGTVDKSISIVK
+2654 
-2666 SADHSSAYI
+2666 
-2675 GDSIVYTLNVKNTGN
+2675 
-2690 VNLSNV
+2690 
-2696 KVTDTSNGKGKF
+2696 
-2708 IPING
+2708 
-2713 VGYTNNGNYSWTIP
+2713 
-2727 SLAVGETVSIDYSY
+2727 
-2741 IVSANDKLIKNIAK
+2741 
-2755 ATIPGNPEDP
+2755 P
-2765 NNPGHGIDP
+2765 N
-2774 DEPITPDVDV
+2774 TPDV
-2784 PSNEVDI
+2784 PGE
-2791 PVIPETPDLPETPPT
+2791 PYYPETPET
-2806 EHFVSKNDI
+2806 EHLISDGGV
-2815 GDFVKT
+2815 GDFTKT

-2826 TDNNVGVAQ
+2826 SNNNVSDAK
-2835 TGSEDE
+2835 TGSVDE
-2841 PIVTNIH
+2841 PIVTNIY
-2848 QTVEYTLS
+2848 QTLEYTLQFRYNQDDPLS
-2856 FKNSASDAYGSSGE
+2856 TIPLSLESVGGGGNSNAFLSGE
-2870 VVVTDPLPNGTTYI
+2870 VVVTDPLPDSTTYI

-2940 TAEYET
+2940 TAVYET

-2960 KEHKLYDEDVTETL
+2960 KEYKLYDEDVTETL

-3001 YNIVKEPHIV
+3001 YNIVKEPRLV

-3033 TITLTNNGEIGATNV
+3033 TITLTNNGEIGATNI

-3071 DSDMVTWNI
+3071 DSDMVTWDI

-3085 GESKEVQ
+3085 EESKEVQ

-3155 NPDPKPSA
+3155 NPDPTPST
-3163 TPEPNHVPKDNP
+3163 TPEPNYVPKDNP

-3180 PGRPGVYMETVISK
+3180 PGRPGVYTETVISK

-3216 TEETATSETAQA
+3216 TEETATAETAQA

-3238 VPVGVMSG
+3238 VPVGMIAG
-3246 IAIIVIG
+3246 IVVVVIG
-3253 AIGFVVFKKKRNND
+3253 AAGFVVFKKKRNDD

>member
-1 MRKKTWHRI
+1 MSEVATHCCSHLAFLFCAFRRYNTHKFVSTNFKNCLTKGENAMRKKTWHRI
-10 ASAVIAGVMAAQC
+10 ASVVIAGVMAAQC
-23 ASPVLTYADDDT
+23 AAPVLTYADDDT
-35 SSTISTATES
+35 SSTISTATEN

-58 TDSELS
+58 TDNETS
-64 NDTAASSDASSTD
+64 NNTAADSDASSTD
-77 DNTQASDSS
+77 DNTQASDTS

-94 SAESEVT
+94 SAESEAT
-101 VESEANQT
+101 SEAETDST
-109 VSDTDSVDSNDS
+109 VSDTDGADSVNSDSGD
-121 NSEKGT
+121 T

-134 GEQQDTV
+134 GEQQNTAS
-141 PTTDDTNN
+141 TTDDTNN

-191 ATLTALGLDGNTDN
+191 ATLTALGLDRDTDS
-205 GLSYEDSDDT
+205 GFSYEDSDDT
-215 LTVHVSDK
+215 LTVHITDK

-243 NVSGGSYN
+243 DVSNGSYN

-289 NSASENDGIA
+289 NSASEDDGIA
-299 TISLDPYDTQYNQL
+299 TISLDPIEYPNYTQL
-313 DLIMEGLEFTS
+313 DLVIEGLEFTS
-324 KHGLVQTFKAPYE
+324 KHGLVQTFTAPYE

-356 EGFGYPGRGGMSE
+356 EGFGNPGRGGMAE
-369 GKIHLKEGQTIY
+369 GKIHLKAGQVIY
-381 MYLGEAGGK
+381 MRLGEAGNY

-402 QVDWDRAWYPDEEE
+402 QVDWDRAWYPDEEK

-441 DQAGQAPHDYWDNEK
+441 DQAGQALHDYWDNEK
-456 SQNDKAAETAKNHV
+456 SQNDNAAETAKNHV

-498 VARFYAGGL
+498 AARFYAGGL

-537 EARVY
+537 EARAY

-562 DANPRHKDPID
+562 DANPRNKDPID
-573 NLFDDGPARACGSFF
+573 NLFDDGPARSCGSFF
-588 YGSNGFTCS
+588 YGAGGFTCS

-602 GWFGGGGDYAYNGG
+602 GWFGGGSEYAFNGG
-616 GGSSFVNTSVQYNG
+616 GGSSFVNTSITYNG
-630 EKLEITDAN
+630 ENVPIEDAN
-639 YTVGGNAKYDSTES
+639 YLTGGNAKYDSTES

-667 GVLPKMAVVMQ
+667 GATPKMAVVMQ
-678 EAANEEGSKD
+678 EAANEEGSRD
-688 HIEPNDVYG
+688 HIDDNDVYG
-697 QKAMI
+697 QAV
-702 TKGDNIA
+702 TLNKGQDVSST
-709 KDTVTYTA
+709 TVKYTA
-717 ITYYNLGDMMT
+717 IVYYNLGDIMT
-728 VSPAWE
+728 VTPSWE
-734 YNTYLDTTFKSWANA
+734 YTTLRDQTRREWTNSVAQKIDTRTTSTIENTYLGQLKPSDRYY
-749 TAKSI
+749 
-754 DSRMNVTIT
+754 DS
-763 NTKIGQPKPGD
+763 
-774 KYFNE
+774 
-779 NYADWYAVKSVMTI
+779 NYPDWYAIKSVVTV
-793 TNPVITMYDTA
+793 TNPVSSMYDTDLFT
-804 NVVKYFFR
+804 KYWFN
-812 CHSTATVNAY
+812 CKAVATYTTSAGIKRMEDTSNS
-822 GGTRSM
+822 GE
-828 DDASVDGGLVLDYD
+828 LIIDYD
-842 ISLEHQG
+842 IFLNHNG
-849 IHVYEN
+849 VNVYEDTN
-855 RNIINGT
+855 TINGT
-862 SVATL
+862 TVTDTIGINNATQ
-867 PESVTATTNRT
+867 NKT
-878 YSEWKYPELTV
+878 YSIWKYPHLSIIEPRHINTV
-889 STPKTIC
+889 LVQFASQ
-896 TFNVLF
+896 TFD
-902 TSPSRNARDSINY
+902 SRDSIKY
-915 NTQLANELGIVVTG
+915 DSSYASSIGVSATGGTKYVTFTANTKNTVT
-929 TNQNYIFTKSGG
+929 T
-941 LTQEQWNRFLREVS
+941 EQWEELLRRIE
-955 FVTYDS
+955 FTTYDS
-961 AVFTATGVTSGVNI
+961 MQVTADGIVGGVKVYFNADENTIPKGTFYNPANGHMYQYISGNQSLWTAMQYAKSTFNERLGSYGYPVHINDKAENDYLVTILDGHFGMTG
-975 AWYGFEKA
+975 AA
-983 IFGSDQAT
+983 RGSDGVWRWMFDWDHT
-991 RHAPTLSDYPGAA
+991 WNGIKSNRNELMTW
-1004 THNIA
+1004 
-1009 SGSLNINSSG
+1009 NS
-1019 AVYHVVGATTGENR
+1019 TFK
-1033 IYVAPGV
+1033 
-1040 TATVILD
+1040 
-1047 NVTMNYTATGAG
+1047 
-1059 WGSSTSRAGNGAISC
+1059 IS
-1074 SHANLTIILVGTNRI
+1074 
-1089 TSYGAFSNAIAKNG
+1089 
-1103 TDGSLTIDGTGTLY
+1103 GTGQSTHL
-1117 ATGEGADHAGAISAN
+1117 HI
-1132 VNCSFW
+1132 
-1138 NFTVKGGTIYANA
+1138 
-1151 GPHCPG
+1151 
-1157 IGSGCLNQPNGLGDN
+1157 
-1172 NGDGAGCGNLNFI
+1172 NGDGTWECYDGDI
-1185 GGTVV
+1185 
-1190 ARGNEA
+1190 
-1196 CSGIG
+1196 
-1201 SGWGGPVNGIYIS
+1201 
-1214 NGAKVTAYGGSYSP
+1214 
-1228 GIGSGGRTDNV
+1228 DNV
-1239 QGGND
+1239 CGGG
-1244 ASYHYHVSN
+1244 A
-1253 IVIIGG
+1253 VIEWEGN
-1259 DTVVTA
+1259 A
-1265 FGDKATNMPGI
+1265 
-1276 GCGRDPVG
+1276 DP
-1284 TVKGNLSNVVARTLD
+1284 TKN
-1299 DFQGYVR
+1299 
-1306 YGSSEESAAYSTEK
+1306 
-1320 PKTPFTG
+1320 
-1327 TGNIGEYLVQQSNRG
+1327 
-1342 TPVYYTQVFFALN
+1342 
-1355 SDGKHVS
+1355 VS
-1362 DNDVIGTQVK
+1362 DTDWIGTQVK
-1372 SIAPPQVDETTTV
+1372 TVSPPVVANTTTI

-1424 TKTNKYGNYSFAGVA
+1424 TKTNKYGNYSFGSIA
-1439 PKLKYYVE
+1439 PNLKFYVE
-1447 FTNGTSNI
+1447 FSNGTSNI
-1455 RSYTP
+1455 KSYTP

-1465 ANENNSRVNSN
+1465 ASENNSRVNGN

-1481 FTAIYQKNSVN
+1481 FTAVYQKNSVN
-1492 TVNCGVY
+1492 TVNCGVF
-1499 VPSTLSGMV
+1499 VPSTMSGFV
-1508 WDDANRN
+1508 WDDSNRD
-1515 GIYDNGEAKIKNAT
+1515 GIYNNNETKLKNAN
-1529 ITILADMSSPAVDV
+1529 ITVLTDDGSAAYDV
-1543 YGNTVSGI
+1543 YGNQVTGI
-1551 KTDTDGNYS
+1551 KTDASGNYS
-1560 VSGLKPRTNYT
+1560 ISNLKPRQTYT
-1571 IKVLSAEGTSLTNAR
+1571 IKVLSATGSNLANAR
-1586 VSPIPDATTNSSI
+1586 VSQLPGSTVDKAIS
-1599 ANKAYRISAGM
+1599 NKATKITSVLGT
-1610 GSAGRPT
+1610 SGRPS
-1617 GAIESVGETFTG
+1617 GAYEGVGETFSG
-1629 AQIPSAYLNSLSG
+1629 AEIRSIYMPSMSG
-1642 TSITPVNIQ
+1642 NSITPISVQ

-1681 FTSTNAKREPA
+1681 LTSTNAKREPA

-1743 RETGRSAGLYDFE
+1743 RETGKSAGLYDFE

-1763 YYRAPGNDTAGV
+1763 YYKAPGNDTTGV

-1934 NLNDNTFKTDAANKN
+1934 DLNDNTFKTDAANKN

-1959 TVFDMDTG
+1959 TVFDMDAG

-2061 KTAPS
+2061 KAAPS
-2066 TDPKVSNFDADF
+2066 NDPKVSNFDADF
-2078 DAAPEG
+2078 NAAPDG
-2084 VTYADYI
+2084 AAYADYI

-2124 GKVWLDENGDGT
+2124 GKVWLDENGNGT
-2136 IGKDETPIPNVTVSI
+2136 IDKDETPIPNVTVSI
-2151 TNKDGSPVNDLYGNK
+2151 TNKDGSPVDDLYGNK

-2231 MTETSTDEEVNAG
+2231 MTETSTDEEVNVG
-2244 LVANRTVYGIA
+2244 LTANRTIYGIS
-2255 FIDANEDGER
+2255 FIDYNSNGER
-2265 ADTDTI
+2265 EEADDVISNI
-2271 LENIKVTLS
+2271 LVSLKAKDLLS
-2280 TNGILPVLP
+2280 STP

-2294 NTVSPVLTSETTM
+2294 NEVKPVFTDEIEF
-2307 PDGTSAIGYKFEHLK
+2307 PDGTTAIGYKFEHLK
-2322 SGTYDIVF
+2322 AGEYDVVF
-2330 DGSDNPTL
+2330 DGKDNTDIR
-2338 AWRELSST
+2338 WEDMSST
-2346 VYHAFGVD
+2346 VYHATGVD
-2354 TSKNSD
+2354 TVADSD
-2360 TKDNKTLITGKL
+2360 TKDNKVLLSNKL
-2372 DSTSATV
+2372 NTSTAVVSA
-2379 SIPQFETVNSDETYS
+2379 PLFETVGSKQTYE
-2394 NGNIDS
+2394 NGHVDN
-2400 GLVSPLSIVKTAN
+2400 GLITKLAITKEAN
-2413 KPNNTVLTPG
+2413 KPEGTILAPG
-2423 QSLTYTVVIT
+2423 QSLIYTITVETTSTRDDFTVVDELPNEMKLVGDVHVTCAEKPDSVIARDSVTDGTVKVEGPFYPGKTTIT
-2433 TAMDRSDIVVSDYLP
+2433 YAM
-2448 RHMTLVSDIV
+2448 
-2458 VKHDNDNEQTV
+2458 V
-2469 AKELSIDSNNNIS
+2469 AKEVEGGTFAF
-2482 VYGPFK
+2482 VYNK
-2488 AGTTTIKYTVAAD
+2488 ATTI
-2501 DFAGSGLRVVNN
+2501 
-2513 IAEILPATENILK
+2513 
-2526 RVSITKAADKNTA
+2526 
-2539 KVGDTITYTLNVT
+2539 
-2552 NTGNVDLHDVA
+2552 
-2563 VKEKTDA
+2563 
-2570 APFTGKGE
+2570 
-2578 IQNATTD
+2578 
-2585 GNVSFADNTWIIK
+2585 
-2598 SLAVGKVQAITFTY
+2598 
-2612 KVVKDDDNTVLHNVA
+2612 
-2627 TVTIPSNDPTNHDD
+2627 
-2641 PEKTVPSNPVDVP
+2641 
-2654 VGTVDKSISIVK
+2654 
-2666 SADHSSAYI
+2666 
-2675 GDSIVYTLNVKNTGN
+2675 
-2690 VNLSNV
+2690 
-2696 KVTDTSNGKGKF
+2696 
-2708 IPING
+2708 
-2713 VGYTNNGNYSWTIP
+2713 
-2727 SLAVGETVSIDYSY
+2727 
-2741 IVSANDKLIKNIAK
+2741 
-2755 ATIPGNPEDP
+2755 P
-2765 NNPGHGIDP
+2765 N
-2774 DEPITPDVDV
+2774 TPDV
-2784 PSNEVDI
+2784 PGE
-2791 PVIPETPDLPETPPT
+2791 PYYPETPET
-2806 EHFVSKNDI
+2806 EHLISDGGV
-2815 GDFVKT
+2815 GDFTKT

-2826 TDNNVGVAQ
+2826 SNNNVGDAKA
-2835 TGSEDE
+2835 GSVDE
-2841 PIVTNIH
+2841 PIVTNIY
-2848 QTVEYTLS
+2848 QTLEYTLQFRYNQDNPLS
-2856 FKNSASDAYGSSGE
+2856 TMPLSLESVGGGNSNAFLSGE

-2960 KEHKLYDEDVTETL
+2960 KEYKLYDEDVTETL

-3001 YNIVKEPHIV
+3001 YNIVKEPRIV

-3059 FVSASDNGVFDF
+3059 FVSASNDGVFDF
-3071 DSDMVTWNI
+3071 DSDMVTWDI

-3131 TIPGKTNEVVSK
+3131 TIPGKTNEVISK

-3155 NPDPKPSA
+3155 NPDKTPST
-3163 TPEPNHVPKDNP
+3163 TPEPNYVPKDNP

-3180 PGRPGVYMETVISK
+3180 PGRPGVYTETVISK

-3216 TEETATSETAQA
+3216 TEETATAETAQA

-3238 VPVGVMSG
+3238 MPVGVIAG
-3246 IAIIVIG
+3246 IAIVVIG
-3253 AIGFVVFKKKRNND
+3253 AVGFVVFKKKHND
-3267 NKEDSNNENDGSE
+3267 NNKEDSNNENDGSE

>member
-58 TDSELS
+58 TDSETS
-64 NDTAASSDASSTD
+64 NDTAVSSDASSTN

-86 SSAEEVSS
+86 SSTEEVSS
-94 SAESEVT
+94 SAESDVT
-101 VESEANQT
+101 VESEANPT
-109 VSDTDSVDSNDS
+109 VSDTDSVNSNDS
-121 NSEKGT
+121 NSEKDT

-134 GEQQDTV
+134 GEQQNTAS
-141 PTTDDTNN
+141 TADDTSD

-191 ATLTALGLDGNTDN
+191 ATLTALGLDGDADN

-215 LTVHVSDK
+215 LTVHVTDK

-243 NVSGGSYN
+243 DVSGGSYN

-264 AYTLTAVYESNEEV
+264 AYTLTAVYESNEEI

-299 TISLDPYDTQYNQL
+299 TISLDPYDTKYNQL

-324 KHGLVQTFKAPYE
+324 KHGLVQTFTAPYE

-402 QVDWDRAWYPDEEE
+402 QIDWDRAWYPDEEE

-456 SQNDKAAETAKNHV
+456 SQNDKAVENAKKHV

-616 GGSSFVNTSVQYNG
+616 GGSSFVNTSITYN
-630 EKLEITDAN
+630 EKNVPIEDAN
-639 YTVGGNAKYDSTES
+639 YLTGGNAKYDSTEA

-667 GVLPKMAVVMQ
+667 GATPKMAVVMQ

-688 HIEPNDVYG
+688 HLDDNDVYG
-697 QKAMI
+697 QAV
-702 TKGDNIA
+702 TLNKGEDVSST
-709 KDTVTYTA
+709 TVKYTA
-717 ITYYNLGDMMT
+717 IVYYNLGDIMT
-728 VSPAWE
+728 VTPSWN
-734 YNTYLDTTFKSWANA
+734 YNTILSPSDKVWNDSV
-749 TAKSI
+749 AKGI
-754 DSRMNVTIT
+754 DSRLSVQIQ
-763 NTKIGQPKPGD
+763 NTPLGQLQPGN
-774 KYFNE
+774 KYYNA
-779 NYADWYAVKSVMTI
+779 NYPDWYAIKSVMTL
-793 TNPVITMYDTA
+793 TNPVSSMYNTETMK
-804 NVVKYFFR
+804 KYNFD
-812 CHSTATVNAY
+812 CSATATY
-822 GGTRSM
+822 QTSGGQRSLS
-828 DDASVDGGLVLDYD
+828 DKSLQGGLIINYN
-842 ISLEHQG
+842 IYLEHQG
-849 IHVYEN
+849 VHVYEN
-855 RNIINGT
+855 QNIINGT
-862 SVATL
+862 K
-867 PESVTATTNRT
+867 ATTVKDTVNATNNHT
-878 YSEWKYPELTV
+878 YSVWQYPELELVNPKNINTVLVQFSSKDFNSNDAISFDANLANQLGIQASGNKYAYTFKAATHNGV
-889 STPKTIC
+889 STDSWKT
-896 TFNVLF
+896 
-902 TSPSRNARDSINY
+902 
-915 NTQLANELGIVVTG
+915 
-929 TNQNYIFTKSGG
+929 
-941 LTQEQWNRFLREVS
+941 FLRS
-955 FVTYDS
+955 MTFTTYDS
-961 AVFTATGVTSGVNI
+961 ATFSESGVTGGVTVSWYADEELWTNNMFRDSSTGHWYSFVKTNGNITWFQARQTAKTLYNNATGTYGYLVHITSAEEQAFISTLTDGYSEGWIGASRKIDPNNPYNWYWVDGPVEETQTPFMTQYENSRDGKLLWGYENFYRPYFDHTDIGYGEEYVAHLTAGSAQGSTAPLDANQWNDYSPSTPMHALMVEWDPGTPKSGV
-975 AWYGFEKA
+975 
-983 IFGSDQAT
+983 SD
-991 RHAPTLSDYPGAA
+991 
-1004 THNIA
+1004 
-1009 SGSLNINSSG
+1009 
-1019 AVYHVVGATTGENR
+1019 
-1033 IYVAPGV
+1033 
-1040 TATVILD
+1040 
-1047 NVTMNYTATGAG
+1047 
-1059 WGSSTSRAGNGAISC
+1059 
-1074 SHANLTIILVGTNRI
+1074 
-1089 TSYGAFSNAIAKNG
+1089 
-1103 TDGSLTIDGTGTLY
+1103 TDI
-1117 ATGEGADHAGAISAN
+1117 
-1132 VNCSFW
+1132 
-1138 NFTVKGGTIYANA
+1138 
-1151 GPHCPG
+1151 
-1157 IGSGCLNQPNGLGDN
+1157 
-1172 NGDGAGCGNLNFI
+1172 
-1185 GGTVV
+1185 
-1190 ARGNEA
+1190 
-1196 CSGIG
+1196 
-1201 SGWGGPVNGIYIS
+1201 
-1214 NGAKVTAYGGSYSP
+1214 
-1228 GIGSGGRTDNV
+1228 
-1239 QGGND
+1239 
-1244 ASYHYHVSN
+1244 
-1253 IVIIGG
+1253 
-1259 DTVVTA
+1259 
-1265 FGDKATNMPGI
+1265 
-1276 GCGRDPVG
+1276 
-1284 TVKGNLSNVVARTLD
+1284 
-1299 DFQGYVR
+1299 
-1306 YGSSEESAAYSTEK
+1306 
-1320 PKTPFTG
+1320 
-1327 TGNIGEYLVQQSNRG
+1327 
-1342 TPVYYTQVFFALN
+1342 
-1355 SDGKHVS
+1355 
-1362 DNDVIGTQVK
+1362 IGTQVK
-1372 SIAPPQVDETTTV
+1372 SIAPPVVKNTTTI

-1408 GVSVIL
+1408 GVLVTL
-1414 HNEDGSVSAT
+1414 YNEDGSIAAKT
-1424 TKTNKYGNYSFAGVA
+1424 TTNKYGNYSFGSIE
-1439 PKLKYYVE
+1439 PNQKFFVE
-1447 FTNGTSNI
+1447 FANGTSNI

-1481 FTAIYQKNSVN
+1481 FTAVYQKNSVN
-1492 TVNCGVY
+1492 TVNCGVF
-1499 VPSTLSGMV
+1499 VPSVMSGFV
-1508 WDDANRN
+1508 WDDSNRD
-1515 GIYDNGEAKIKNAT
+1515 GIYNNNEAKLKNAN
-1529 ITILADMSSPAVDV
+1529 ITVLTDDGSAAYDV
-1543 YGNTVSGI
+1543 YGNQVTGI
-1551 KTDTDGNYS
+1551 KTDASGNYS
-1560 VSGLKPRTNYT
+1560 ISNLKPRQTYT
-1571 IKVLSAEGTSLTNAR
+1571 IKVLSATGSNLANAR
-1586 VSPIPDATTNSSI
+1586 VSQLPGSTADKATS
-1599 ANKAYRISAGM
+1599 NKATKITSMLGTN
-1610 GSAGRPT
+1610 GRPS
-1617 GAIESVGETFTG
+1617 GASEGVGETFSG
-1629 AQIPSAYLNSLSG
+1629 AEIRSIYMPSMSG
-1642 TSITPVNIQ
+1642 NSITPVSVQ

-2061 KTAPS
+2061 KAAPS
-2066 TDPKVSNFDADF
+2066 TDPNVSNFDADF
-2078 DAAPEG
+2078 DVAPDG
-2084 VTYADYI
+2084 ATYADYI
-2091 SAQTFDFTGNITDK
+2091 SAQTFDFTGNITEK

-2216 PNDDGILEKADADVT
+2216 QNNDGILEKADADVT
-2231 MTETSTDEEVNAG
+2231 MTEASTDEEVNVG
-2244 LVANRTVYGIA
+2244 LVTNRTVYGIV
-2255 FIDANEDGER
+2255 FVDANEDGKRE
-2265 ADTDTI
+2265 DTDSIISDINVALRTKGLI
-2271 LENIKVTLS
+2271 GFT
-2280 TNGILPVLP
+2280 P

-2294 NTVSPVLTSETTM
+2294 NDVSSVMTSEITM
-2307 PDGTSAIGYKFEHLK
+2307 PDGTTAIGYKFEHLQAGEYDVVFNGK
-2322 SGTYDIVF
+2322 NNGTIKW
-2330 DGSDNPTL
+2330 S
-2338 AWRELSST
+2338 ELQST
-2346 VYHAFGVD
+2346 IYQAEGVD
-2354 TSKNSD
+2354 SNRNSD
-2360 TKDNKTLITGKL
+2360 TKDSKTLLTQKL
-2372 DSTSATV
+2372 DTATAAV
-2379 SIPQFETVNSDETYS
+2379 SIPQIETTTDVRTFE
-2394 NGNIDS
+2394 NGNVDN
-2400 GLVSPLSIVKTAN
+2400 GLVAPLTVVKTTD
-2413 KPNNTVLTPG
+2413 KPNGTIIQSG

-2433 TAMDRSDIVVSDYLP
+2433 TAIDRSDFVVSDNLP
-2448 RHMTLVSDIV
+2448 RNMTIASDIV
-2458 VKHDNDNEQTV
+2458 IRHEDETPTT
-2469 AKELSIDSNNNIS
+2469 IS
-2482 VYGPFK
+2482 KNLAVDGTGTLTIAEPFR
-2488 AGTTTIKYTVAAD
+2488 AGTTTIVYTMIAN
-2501 DFAGSGLRVVNN
+2501 DFNGSGLRVVNN
-2513 IAEILPATENILK
+2513 TAEVLPATENTLK
-2526 RVSITKAADKNTA
+2526 HVSITKAADKATA
-2539 KVGDTITYTLNVT
+2539 KVGDTITYMLNVT

-2585 GNVSFADNTWIIK
+2585 GNVSFADNSWVIK
-2598 SLAVGKVQAITFTY
+2598 SLAVGQTQSIVFTY
-2612 KVVKDDDNTVLHNVA
+2612 VVTADDDNTVLHNVA
-2627 TVTIPSNDPTNHDD
+2627 TATIPSNDPTNPDD
-2641 PEKTVPSNPVDVP
+2641 PEKTIPSNPVDVP

-2675 GDSIVYTLNVKNTGN
+2675 GDSIVYTLSVKNTGN

-2713 VGYTNNGNYSWTIP
+2713 VGYTNSGNYSWTVAT
-2727 SLAVGETVSIDYSY
+2727 LAVGETVNIDYSY

-2765 NNPGHGIDP
+2765 TNPGHGIDP

-2791 PVIPETPDLPETPPT
+2791 PVIPETPDLPKTHPT

-2848 QTVEYTLS
+2848 QTLEYTLS

-2870 VVVTDPLPNGTTYI
+2870 VVVTDPLPDGTTYI

-2960 KEHKLYDEDVTETL
+2960 KEYKLYDEDVTETMQ
-2974 PDGTTIEHKKGD
+2974 DGTTIEHKKGD

-3071 DSDMVTWNI
+3071 DSDMVTWDI

-3092 LVVKIGSTTQVDK
+3092 LVVKIGNTTQVDK

-3143 LDGNPLFPTPDH
+3143 LDGNPLFPTPGH
-3155 NPDPKPSA
+3155 NPDPKPST

-3238 VPVGVMSG
+3238 VPVGVIAG

-3253 AIGFVVFKKKRNND
+3253 AAGFVVFKKKRNND

>member
-23 ASPVLTYADDDT
+23 AAPVLTYADDNT
-35 SSTISTATES
+35 SSTISTATEN

-58 TDSELS
+58 TDSETS
-64 NDTAASSDASSTD
+64 NDTAADSDASSTD

-86 SSAEEVSS
+86 SSTEEVPS
-94 SAESEVT
+94 SAESEAT
-101 VESEANQT
+101 SEAETDST
-109 VSDTDSVDSNDS
+109 VSDTDGADSDDS
-121 NSEKGT
+121 DSGDT
-127 VSDSEET
+127 ASDSEET
-134 GEQQDTV
+134 GEQQDTSSA
-141 PTTDDTNN
+141 TDNTGNT
-149 AEEATPHESV
+149 EEATPHESV

-191 ATLTALGLDGNTDN
+191 ATLTALGLDGDTDS
-205 GLSYEDSDDT
+205 GFSYEDSDDT
-215 LTVHVSDK
+215 LTVHITDK

-243 NVSGGSYN
+243 DVSNGSYN

-299 TISLDPYDTQYNQL
+299 TISLDPIEYPNYTQL
-313 DLIMEGLEFTS
+313 DLVIEGLEFTS
-324 KHGLVQTFKAPYE
+324 KHGLVQTFTAPYE

-356 EGFGYPGRGGMSE
+356 EGFGNPGRGGMAE
-369 GKIHLKEGQTIY
+369 GKIHLKAGQVIY
-381 MYLGEAGGK
+381 MRLGEAGNY

-402 QVDWDRAWYPDEEE
+402 QIDWDRAWYPDEEK

-456 SQNDKAAETAKNHV
+456 SQNDNAAETAKDHV

-498 VARFYAGGL
+498 AARFYAGGL

-537 EARVY
+537 EARAY

-562 DANPRHKDPID
+562 DANPRNKDPID

-602 GWFGGGGDYAYNGG
+602 GWFGGGSEYAFNGG
-616 GGSSFVNTSVQYNG
+616 GGSSFVNTSINYNG
-630 EKLEITDAN
+630 EDVPIEDAN
-639 YTVGGNAKYDSTES
+639 YLTGGNAKYDSTES

-667 GVLPKMAVVMQ
+667 GATPKMAVVMQ
-678 EAANEEGSKD
+678 EAANEEGSRD
-688 HIEPNDVYG
+688 HVDNNDVYG
-697 QKAMI
+697 QAV
-702 TKGDNIA
+702 TLNKGQDVSNT
-709 KDTVTYTA
+709 TVKYTA
-717 ITYYNLGDMMT
+717 IVYYNLGDIMT
-728 VSPAWE
+728 VTPSWQ
-734 YNTYLDTTFKSWANA
+734 YSTYLDYNNKTWTDA

-754 DSRMNVTIT
+754 DGRMSVNVV
-763 NTKIGQPKPGD
+763 NTPLGQLKPTD
-774 KYFNE
+774 RYYNE
-779 NYADWYAVKSVMTI
+779 NYPDWYAVKSVMTL
-793 TNPVITMYDTA
+793 TNPVNSMYNTSTMK
-804 NVVKYFFR
+804 KYFFR
-812 CHSTATVNAY
+812 CTAIATY
-822 GGTRSM
+822 QTSGGQRQI
-828 DDASVDGGLVLDYD
+828 DDFGEKGGLVIDYN
-842 ISLEHQG
+842 IYLEHQG
-849 IHVYEN
+849 IHVYDN
-855 RNIINGT
+855 KNIINGT
-862 SVATL
+862 TVKTVNDSIDATK
-867 PESVTATTNRT
+867 NHT
-878 YSEWKYPELTV
+878 YSVWQYPELSITEPNHIN
-889 STPKTIC
+889 S
-896 TFNVLF
+896 VLVQF
-902 TSPSRNARDSINY
+902 SSHGYNSNDSINY
-915 NTQLANELGIVVTG
+915 NQSLADQLGISVSGTG
-929 TNQNYIFTKSGG
+929 KYYWFRAKTENSVSTVNWETFLRNMTFTTYDAATFTESGITGGVSTYWYADEKMLTNDMFFDSDSGHMYEVIMASAGISWDTARAAAKSRYNAVLGCYGYLVNITNVSEQNYILNMLGGTASGNQYWSGG
-941 LTQEQWNRFLREVS
+941 CYNGTNWIWADGPEAGQV
-955 FVTYDS
+955 Y
-961 AVFTATGVTSGVNI
+961 
-975 AWYGFEKA
+975 WYGTGRGTA
-983 IFGSDQAT
+983 V
-991 RHAPTLSDYPGAA
+991 PGVYAGWPSNQPDGNSGA
-1004 THNIA
+1004 MQLWTKDSVVG
-1009 SGSLNINSSG
+1009 SGSWTWDD
-1019 AVYHVVGATTGENR
+1019 VPKDY
-1033 IYVAPGV
+1033 
-1040 TATVILD
+1040 
-1047 NVTMNYTATGAG
+1047 
-1059 WGSSTSRAGNGAISC
+1059 
-1074 SHANLTIILVGTNRI
+1074 
-1089 TSYGAFSNAIAKNG
+1089 
-1103 TDGSLTIDGTGTLY
+1103 
-1117 ATGEGADHAGAISAN
+1117 
-1132 VNCSFW
+1132 
-1138 NFTVKGGTIYANA
+1138 
-1151 GPHCPG
+1151 
-1157 IGSGCLNQPNGLGDN
+1157 
-1172 NGDGAGCGNLNFI
+1172 
-1185 GGTVV
+1185 
-1190 ARGNEA
+1190 EA
-1196 CSGIG
+1196 C
-1201 SGWGGPVNGIYIS
+1201 N
-1214 NGAKVTAYGGSYSP
+1214 
-1228 GIGSGGRTDNV
+1228 
-1239 QGGND
+1239 
-1244 ASYHYHVSN
+1244 
-1253 IVIIGG
+1253 
-1259 DTVVTA
+1259 
-1265 FGDKATNMPGI
+1265 
-1276 GCGRDPVG
+1276 
-1284 TVKGNLSNVVARTLD
+1284 
-1299 DFQGYVR
+1299 GYVVE
-1306 YGSSEESAAYSTEK
+1306 YGVE
-1320 PKTPFTG
+1320 
-1327 TGNIGEYLVQQSNRG
+1327 RG
-1342 TPVYYTQVFFALN
+1342 LPQN
-1355 SDGKHVS
+1355 DHSVS
-1362 DNDVIGTQVK
+1362 DTDVIGTQIK
-1372 SIAPPQVDETTTV
+1372 SIAPPVVANTTTI

-1414 HNEDGSVSAT
+1414 HNEDGSISAT
-1424 TKTNKYGNYSFAGVA
+1424 TKTNKYGNYSFGSIA
-1439 PKLKYYVE
+1439 PNLKFYVE
-1447 FTNGTSNI
+1447 FSNGTSNI
-1455 RSYTP
+1455 KSYTP

-1465 ANENNSRVNSN
+1465 ASENNSRVNGN

-1481 FTAIYQKNSVN
+1481 FTAVYQKNSVN
-1492 TVNCGVY
+1492 TVNCGVF
-1499 VPSTLSGMV
+1499 VPSTMSGFV
-1508 WDDANRN
+1508 WDDSNRD
-1515 GIYDNGEAKIKNAT
+1515 GIYNNNETKLKNAN
-1529 ITILADMSSPAVDV
+1529 ITVLTDDGSAAYDV
-1543 YGNTVSGI
+1543 YGNQVTGI
-1551 KTDTDGNYS
+1551 KTDASGNYS
-1560 VSGLKPRTNYT
+1560 ISNLKPRQTYT
-1571 IKVLSAEGTSLTNAR
+1571 IKVLSATGSNLANAR
-1586 VSPIPDATTNSSI
+1586 VSQLPGSTADKAIS
-1599 ANKAYRISAGM
+1599 NKATKITSVLGT
-1610 GSAGRPT
+1610 SGRPS
-1617 GAIESVGETFTG
+1617 GAYEGVGETFSG
-1629 AQIPSAYLNSLSG
+1629 AEIRSIYMPSMSG
-1642 TSITPVNIQ
+1642 NSITPVSVQ

-1681 FTSTNAKREPA
+1681 LTSTNAKREPA

-1714 TAGYYQFVDV
+1714 IAGYYQFVDV

-1763 YYRAPGNDTAGV
+1763 YYRAPGNDTTGV

-1794 ALAQAS
+1794 ALTQAS

-1934 NLNDNTFKTDAANKN
+1934 DLNDNTFKTDAANKN

-2061 KTAPS
+2061 KSAPS
-2066 TDPKVSNFDADF
+2066 NDPKVSNFDADF

-2084 VTYADYI
+2084 ATYADYI

-2124 GKVWLDENGDGT
+2124 GKVWLDENGNGT
-2136 IGKDETPIPNVTVSI
+2136 IDKDETPIPNVTVSI
-2151 TNKDGSPVNDLYGNK
+2151 TNKDGSPVDDLYGNE

-2204 SPKQNDNKATGT
+2204 SPKRNDNKATGT
-2216 PNDDGILEKADADVT
+2216 PNNNGILEKADADVT
-2231 MTETSTDEEVNAG
+2231 MTETSTDEEVNVG
-2244 LVANRTVYGIA
+2244 LTANRTIYGIS
-2255 FIDANEDGER
+2255 FIDYNSNGER
-2265 ADTDTI
+2265 EEADDVISNI
-2271 LENIKVTLS
+2271 LVSLKAKDLLS
-2280 TNGILPVLP
+2280 STP

-2294 NTVSPVLTSETTM
+2294 NEVKPVFTDEIEF
-2307 PDGTSAIGYKFEHLK
+2307 PDGTTAIGYKFEHLK
-2322 SGTYDIVF
+2322 AGEYDVVF
-2330 DGSDNPTL
+2330 DGKDNTDIR
-2338 AWRELSST
+2338 WEDMSST
-2346 VYHAFGVD
+2346 VYHATGVD
-2354 TSKNSD
+2354 TVADSD
-2360 TKDNKTLITGKL
+2360 TKDNKVLLSNKL
-2372 DSTSATV
+2372 NTSTAVVSA
-2379 SIPQFETVNSDETYS
+2379 PLFETVGSKQTYE
-2394 NGNIDS
+2394 NGHVDN
-2400 GLVSPLSIVKTAN
+2400 GLITKLAITKEAN
-2413 KPNNTVLTPG
+2413 KPEGTILAPG
-2423 QSLTYTVVIT
+2423 QSLIYTITVETTSTRDDFTVVDELPNEMKLVGDVHVTCAEKPDSVIARDSVTDGTVKVEGPFYPGKTTIT
-2433 TAMDRSDIVVSDYLP
+2433 YAM
-2448 RHMTLVSDIV
+2448 
-2458 VKHDNDNEQTV
+2458 V
-2469 AKELSIDSNNNIS
+2469 AKEVEGGTFAF
-2482 VYGPFK
+2482 VYNK
-2488 AGTTTIKYTVAAD
+2488 ATTI
-2501 DFAGSGLRVVNN
+2501 
-2513 IAEILPATENILK
+2513 
-2526 RVSITKAADKNTA
+2526 
-2539 KVGDTITYTLNVT
+2539 
-2552 NTGNVDLHDVA
+2552 
-2563 VKEKTDA
+2563 
-2570 APFTGKGE
+2570 
-2578 IQNATTD
+2578 
-2585 GNVSFADNTWIIK
+2585 
-2598 SLAVGKVQAITFTY
+2598 
-2612 KVVKDDDNTVLHNVA
+2612 
-2627 TVTIPSNDPTNHDD
+2627 
-2641 PEKTVPSNPVDVP
+2641 
-2654 VGTVDKSISIVK
+2654 
-2666 SADHSSAYI
+2666 
-2675 GDSIVYTLNVKNTGN
+2675 
-2690 VNLSNV
+2690 
-2696 KVTDTSNGKGKF
+2696 
-2708 IPING
+2708 
-2713 VGYTNNGNYSWTIP
+2713 
-2727 SLAVGETVSIDYSY
+2727 
-2741 IVSANDKLIKNIAK
+2741 
-2755 ATIPGNPEDP
+2755 P
-2765 NNPGHGIDP
+2765 N
-2774 DEPITPDVDV
+2774 TPDV
-2784 PSNEVDI
+2784 PGE
-2791 PVIPETPDLPETPPT
+2791 PYYPETPET
-2806 EHFVSKNDI
+2806 EHLISDGGV
-2815 GDFVKT
+2815 GDFTKT

-2826 TDNNVGVAQ
+2826 SNNNVGDAK
-2835 TGSEDE
+2835 TGSVDE
-2841 PIVTNIH
+2841 PIVTNIY
-2848 QTVEYTLS
+2848 QTLEYTLRFRYNQDDPLS
-2856 FKNSASDAYGSSGE
+2856 TMPLSLESVGGGGNSNAFLSGE
-2870 VVVTDPLPNGTTYI
+2870 VIVTDPLPDSTTYI

-2960 KEHKLYDEDVTETL
+2960 KEYKLYDEDVTETL

-3071 DSDMVTWNI
+3071 DSDMVTWDI

-3085 GESKEVQ
+3085 GESKEIQ

-3155 NPDPKPSA
+3155 NPDQTPST
-3163 TPEPNHVPKDNP
+3163 TPEPNYVPKDNP

-3180 PGRPGVYMETVISK
+3180 PGRPGVYTETVISK

-3216 TEETATSETAQA
+3216 TEETATAETAQA

-3238 VPVGVMSG
+3238 VPVGVIAG
-3246 IAIIVIG
+3246 IAIVVIG
-3253 AIGFVVFKKKRNND
+3253 AVGFVVFKKKRNDD
-3267 NKEDSNNENDGSE
+3267 NKEDSNTENDGSE

>member
-23 ASPVLTYADDDT
+23 AAPVLTYADDDT
-35 SSTISTATES
+35 SSTISTATEN
-45 PDAQVNPGEAVDV
+45 PDVQVNPGEAVDV
-58 TDSELS
+58 TDNEIS
-64 NDTAASSDASSTD
+64 NDAAAASDTSSTD
-77 DNTQASDSS
+77 DNTPASDSS
-86 SSAEEVSS
+86 SSTEEVPSS
-94 SAESEVT
+94 EESKAA
-101 VESEANQT
+101 SEANST
-109 VSDTDSVDSNDS
+109 VSDMVDA
-121 NSEKGT
+121 NSEDSGSEDT

-141 PTTDDTNN
+141 STIDDTNN
-149 AEEATPHESV
+149 TEEATPHESV

-173 WLDTANEDTLAAH
+173 WLDTANEDTLTAH

-191 ATLTALGLDGNTDN
+191 ATLTALGLDGNADS

-215 LTVHVSDK
+215 LTVHVTDK
-223 GSVVVPDALSLD
+223 GSVVIPDALSLD
-235 ENAHFVRW
+235 ENAHFVKW
-243 NVSGGSYN
+243 DVSGGSY
-251 EDTDTLTFEDGVD
+251 DTDTNTLTFEDGVD
-264 AYTLTAVYESNEEV
+264 AYTLTAVYEANDEV
-278 DADLVDNADTY
+278 DSNLIDNVEKY
-289 NSASENDGIA
+289 SAAEEDSN
-299 TISLDPYDTQYNQL
+299 ISLLTLDPYDTPNYNQL
-313 DLIMEGLEFTS
+313 DLVIEGLEFTS
-324 KHGLVQTFKAPYE
+324 KHGLTQTFTAPYT
-337 GDYIIT
+337 GDYVIT

-369 GKIHLKEGQTIY
+369 GKIHLEAGQTIY
-381 MYLGEAGGK
+381 MYLGEAGNY

-402 QVDWDRAWYPDEEE
+402 QIDWDRAWYPDEEE

-456 SQNDKAAETAKNHV
+456 SQNNNAAKNAKKHV

-498 VARFYAGGL
+498 AARFYAGGL

-537 EARVY
+537 EARAY

-573 NLFDDGPARACGSFF
+573 NLFDDGPARSCGSFF
-588 YGSNGFTCS
+588 YGAGGFTCS

-602 GWFGGGGDYAYNGG
+602 GWFGGGSEYAFNGG
-616 GGSSFVNTSVQYNG
+616 GGSSFVNTSINYNG
-630 EKLEITDAN
+630 EDVPIEDAN
-639 YTVGGNAKYDSTES
+639 YLTGGNAKYDSTEA

-667 GVLPKMAVVMQ
+667 GATPKMAVVMQ
-678 EAANEEGSKD
+678 EAANEDGSKD
-688 HIEPNDVYG
+688 HLDNNDVYG
-697 QKAMI
+697 QAV
-702 TKGDNIA
+702 TLNKGEDVSST
-709 KDTVTYTA
+709 TVKYTA
-717 ITYYNLGDMMT
+717 IVYYNLGDIMT
-728 VSPAWE
+728 VTPSWN
-734 YNTYLDTTFKSWANA
+734 YNTILSPSDKVWNDSV
-749 TAKSI
+749 AKGI
-754 DSRMNVTIT
+754 DSRLSVQIQ
-763 NTKIGQPKPGD
+763 NTPLGQLQPGN
-774 KYFNE
+774 KYYNA
-779 NYADWYAVKSVMTI
+779 NYPDWYAIKSVMTL
-793 TNPVITMYDTA
+793 TNPVSSMYNTETMK
-804 NVVKYFFR
+804 KYNFD
-812 CHSTATVNAY
+812 CSATATY
-822 GGTRSM
+822 QTSGGQRSLS
-828 DDASVDGGLVLDYD
+828 DKSLQGGLIINYN
-842 ISLEHQG
+842 IYLEHQG
-849 IHVYEN
+849 VHVYEN
-855 RNIINGT
+855 QNIINGT
-862 SVATL
+862 K
-867 PESVTATTNRT
+867 ATTVKDTVNATNNHT
-878 YSEWKYPELTV
+878 YSVWQYPELELVNPKNINTVLVQFSSKDFNSNDAISFDTNLANQLGIQASGNKYAYTFKAATHNGV
-889 STPKTIC
+889 STDSWKT
-896 TFNVLF
+896 
-902 TSPSRNARDSINY
+902 
-915 NTQLANELGIVVTG
+915 
-929 TNQNYIFTKSGG
+929 
-941 LTQEQWNRFLREVS
+941 FLRS
-955 FVTYDS
+955 MTFTTYDS
-961 AVFTATGVTSGVNI
+961 ATFSESGVTGGVTVSWYADEELWTNNMFRDSSTGHWYSFVKTNGNITWFQARQTAKTLYNNATGTYGYLVHITSAEEQAFISTLTDGYSEGWIGASRKIDPNNPYNWYWVDGPVEETQTPFMTQYENSRDGKLLWGYENFYRPYFDHTDIGYGEEYVAHLTAGSAQGSTAPLDANQWNDYSPSTPMHALMVEWDPGTPKSGV
-975 AWYGFEKA
+975 
-983 IFGSDQAT
+983 SDT
-991 RHAPTLSDYPGAA
+991 
-1004 THNIA
+1004 
-1009 SGSLNINSSG
+1009 
-1019 AVYHVVGATTGENR
+1019 
-1033 IYVAPGV
+1033 
-1040 TATVILD
+1040 
-1047 NVTMNYTATGAG
+1047 
-1059 WGSSTSRAGNGAISC
+1059 
-1074 SHANLTIILVGTNRI
+1074 
-1089 TSYGAFSNAIAKNG
+1089 
-1103 TDGSLTIDGTGTLY
+1103 
-1117 ATGEGADHAGAISAN
+1117 
-1132 VNCSFW
+1132 
-1138 NFTVKGGTIYANA
+1138 
-1151 GPHCPG
+1151 
-1157 IGSGCLNQPNGLGDN
+1157 
-1172 NGDGAGCGNLNFI
+1172 
-1185 GGTVV
+1185 
-1190 ARGNEA
+1190 
-1196 CSGIG
+1196 
-1201 SGWGGPVNGIYIS
+1201 
-1214 NGAKVTAYGGSYSP
+1214 
-1228 GIGSGGRTDNV
+1228 
-1239 QGGND
+1239 
-1244 ASYHYHVSN
+1244 
-1253 IVIIGG
+1253 
-1259 DTVVTA
+1259 
-1265 FGDKATNMPGI
+1265 
-1276 GCGRDPVG
+1276 
-1284 TVKGNLSNVVARTLD
+1284 
-1299 DFQGYVR
+1299 
-1306 YGSSEESAAYSTEK
+1306 
-1320 PKTPFTG
+1320 
-1327 TGNIGEYLVQQSNRG
+1327 
-1342 TPVYYTQVFFALN
+1342 
-1355 SDGKHVS
+1355 
-1362 DNDVIGTQVK
+1362 DVIGTQVK
-1372 SIAPPQVDETTTV
+1372 SIVPPQVDETTTV

-1424 TKTNKYGNYSFAGVA
+1424 TKTNKYGNYSFGGVE
-1439 PKLKYYVE
+1439 PNLKFYVE
-1447 FTNGTSNI
+1447 FSNGTSNI
-1455 RSYTP
+1455 KSYTP

-1465 ANENNSRVNSN
+1465 ASENNSRVNGN

-1481 FTAIYQKNSVN
+1481 FTAVYQKNSVN
-1492 TVNCGVY
+1492 TVNCGVF
-1499 VPSTLSGMV
+1499 VPSTMGGFV
-1508 WDDANRN
+1508 WDDSNRD
-1515 GIYDNGEAKIKNAT
+1515 GIYNNNEAKLKNAN
-1529 ITILADMSSPAVDV
+1529 ITVLTDDGSAAYDV
-1543 YGNTVSGI
+1543 YGNQVTGI
-1551 KTDTDGNYS
+1551 KTDASGNYS
-1560 VSGLKPRTNYT
+1560 ISNLKPRQTYT
-1571 IKVLSAEGTSLTNAR
+1571 IKVLSATGSNLANAR
-1586 VSPIPDATTNSSI
+1586 VSQLPGSTADKATS
-1599 ANKAYRISAGM
+1599 NKATKITSMLGTN
-1610 GSAGRPT
+1610 GRPS
-1617 GAIESVGETFTG
+1617 GASEGVGETFSG
-1629 AQIPSAYLNSLSG
+1629 AEIRSIYMPSMSG
-1642 TSITPVNIQ
+1642 NSITPVSVQ

-1701 NENGDVVKTTVTD
+1701 NENGDVVKATVTD

-1787 KFTVPMV
+1787 KFTVQMV

-1826 DGNKDGQKDNTESRI
+1826 DGNKDGQKDTTESRI
-1841 KGVKVSLVTSDG
+1841 KGVKVFLVTSDG

-1934 NLNDNTFKTDAANKN
+1934 NLNDNTFKTDTANKN

-1959 TVFDMDTG
+1959 TVFDMDAG

-2061 KTAPS
+2061 KATPS

-2084 VTYADYI
+2084 ATYADYI

-2195 DTIIDHFEV
+2195 NTIIDHFEV

-2216 PNDDGILEKADADVT
+2216 PNNDGILEKADADVT
-2231 MTETSTDEEVNAG
+2231 MTETSTDEEVNVG
-2244 LVANRTVYGIA
+2244 LVTNRTVYGIV
-2255 FIDANEDGER
+2255 FVDANEDGKRE
-2265 ADTDTI
+2265 DTDSIISDINVALRTKGLI
-2271 LENIKVTLS
+2271 GFT
-2280 TNGILPVLP
+2280 P

-2294 NTVSPVLTSETTM
+2294 NDVSSVMTSEITM
-2307 PDGTSAIGYKFEHLK
+2307 PDGTTAIGYKFEHLQA
-2322 SGTYDIVF
+2322 GEYDVVF
-2330 DGSDNPTL
+2330 DGKNNETL
-2338 AWRELSST
+2338 KWSELQST
-2346 VYHAFGVD
+2346 IYQAKGVD
-2354 TSKNSD
+2354 FNRNSD
-2360 TKDNKTLITGKL
+2360 TKDSKTLLTQKL
-2372 DSTSATV
+2372 DTATAAV
-2379 SIPQFETVNSDETYS
+2379 SIPQIETTTDVRTFENGNVDNGLVAPLTVVKTTDKS
-2394 NGNIDS
+2394 NGTI
-2400 GLVSPLSIVKTAN
+2400 IQ
-2413 KPNNTVLTPG
+2413 PG
-2423 QSLTYTVVIT
+2423 QSLTYTVAVT
-2433 TAMDRSDIVVSDYLP
+2433 TAMDRSDFVVSDNLP
-2448 RHMTLVSDIV
+2448 RNMMIASDIV
-2458 VKHDNDNEQTV
+2458 VKHEDETPTT
-2469 AKELSIDSNNNIS
+2469 IS
-2482 VYGPFK
+2482 KNLAVDGTGTLTIAEPFR
-2488 AGTTTIKYTVAAD
+2488 AGTTTIVYTMIAN
-2501 DFAGSGLRVVNN
+2501 DFNGSGLRVVNN
-2513 IAEILPATENILK
+2513 TAEVLPATENTLK
-2526 RVSITKAADKNTA
+2526 HVSITKAADKATA

-2598 SLAVGKVQAITFTY
+2598 SLAVGEVQAITFTY

-2627 TVTIPSNDPTNHDD
+2627 TVTIPSNDPTNPDD

-2675 GDSIVYTLNVKNTGN
+2675 GDSIVYTLSVKNTGN

-2696 KVTDTSNGKGKF
+2696 KVTDTSNGSGKF
-2708 IPING
+2708 VAIDGI
-2713 VGYTNNGNYSWTIP
+2713 GYTSAGDYSWTIP
-2727 SLAVGETVSIDYSY
+2727 SLAVGETVNIDYSY

-2774 DEPITPDVDV
+2774 DKPITPDVDV

-2791 PVIPETPDLPETPPT
+2791 PVIPETPDMPKTPPT
-2806 EHFVSKNDI
+2806 EHYVSKNDL

-2826 TDNNVGVAQ
+2826 ADNNVGVAQ

-2848 QTVEYTLS
+2848 QTLEYTLS

-2960 KEHKLYDEDVTETL
+2960 KEYKLYDEDVTETM

-3033 TITLTNNGEIGATNV
+3033 TITLTNNGEIRATNV

-3071 DSDMVTWNI
+3071 DSDMVTWDI

-3155 NPDPKPSA
+3155 NPDQTPST

-3194 AAAAI
+3194 AASAI

-3216 TEETATSETAQA
+3216 TEETATAETAQA

-3238 VPVGVMSG
+3238 VPVGMIVG
-3246 IAIIVIG
+3246 IAIVVIG
-3253 AIGFVVFKKKRNND
+3253 AIGFVVFKKKRNDN
-3267 NKEDSNNENDGSE
+3267 NKEDNNTENDGSE

>member
-23 ASPVLTYADDDT
+23 AAPVLTYANDDT
-35 SSTISTATES
+35 SSTISTATEN

-58 TDSELS
+58 TDNETS

-77 DNTQASDSS
+77 DNTQTSDSS
-86 SSAEEVSS
+86 SSTEEVPS
-94 SAESEVT
+94 SAESEAT
-101 VESEANQT
+101 SEAET
-109 VSDTDSVDSNDS
+109 DSTASDTDGADSDDS
-121 NSEKGT
+121 DSGDT
-127 VSDSEET
+127 ASDSEET
-134 GEQQDTV
+134 GEQQDTAS
-141 PTTDDTNN
+141 TADDTSNV
-149 AEEATPHESV
+149 EEATPHESV

-191 ATLTALGLDGNTDN
+191 ATLTALGLDGDTDS
-205 GLSYEDSDDT
+205 GFSYEDSDDT
-215 LTVHVSDK
+215 LTVHITDK

-243 NVSGGSYN
+243 DVSNGSYN

-264 AYTLTAVYESNEEV
+264 AYTLTAVYESNEDV
-278 DADLVDNADTY
+278 DADLVDNADAY

-299 TISLDPYDTQYNQL
+299 TISLDPKDYPNYTQQ
-313 DLIMEGLEFTS
+313 DLVFEGLEFTS
-324 KHGLVQTFKAPYE
+324 KHGLTQTFTAPYT
-337 GDYIIT
+337 GDYVIT
-343 AYGANGGTGKNKF
+343 AYGANGGTGLNKYD
-356 EGFGYPGRGGMSE
+356 GYGNPGRGGMSE
-369 GKIHLKEGQTIY
+369 GKIHLEKGQTIY
-381 MYLGEAGGK
+381 MYLGQAGGK

-402 QVDWDRAWYPDEEE
+402 QTTWDRSWIPLEEL
-416 GQTNKYHVFGRG
+416 GQREKYHVFGRG

-435 IDDWTM
+435 IDNWTM
-441 DQAGQAPHDYWDNEK
+441 DKAGEAAHDYSDAEK
-456 SQNDKAAETAKNHV
+456 KQNDAAAEVAKKHV

-479 AGEYG
+479 AGETTGGG
-484 GASNGGGEEGQGVY
+484 GAGGGIKGGGVTNTGY
-498 VARFYAGGL
+498 YADGLARGK
-507 PPISNAFTFDA
+507 FTFDA
-518 TIGGTT
+518 TVGGTT
-524 ATNGRKQTMAERM
+524 PTNGRKLTYAERS
-537 EARVY
+537 AAKVY
-542 PATQTRAGY
+542 GATQTRAGY
-551 GNHYTILGELY
+551 GYHYTILGELY
-562 DANPRHKDPID
+562 DPATKYIDAATGLQVHTDPITY
-573 NLFDDGPARACGSFF
+573 LYEDGQARNYGSFF
-588 YGSNGFTCS
+588 YGANGISCS

-602 GWFGGGGDYAYNGG
+602 GWFGGGGDYAHNGG
-616 GGSSFVNTSVQYNG
+616 GGSGFVNTSIQYNG
-630 EKLEITDAN
+630 KTVAITDAK
-639 YTVGGNAKYDSTES
+639 YEQGGNSRYDKTEK
-653 APYLV
+653 APFYV
-658 NGRVLIRLD
+658 DGRVLIRLD
-667 GVLPKMAVVMQ
+667 GIVPAMNIDLQK
-678 EAANEEGSKD
+678 AATEDVSKNHPD
-688 HIEPNDVYG
+688 KILNDEYG
-697 QKAMI
+697 QEVI
-702 TKGDNIA
+702 LTGNNSTGDKGAIA
-709 KDTVTYTA
+709 TDTVGYTA
-717 ITYYNLGDMMT
+717 IVYYQPDPQVMT
-728 VSPAWE
+728 NINPSWQ
-734 YNTYLDTTFKSWANA
+734 YSTYLDGNWRAWTNDSAHSKFSASTSINVKNEDLGQLQPGSKYYKAEYAGCYAIKS
-749 TAKSI
+749 T
-754 DSRMNVTIT
+754 
-763 NTKIGQPKPGD
+763 
-774 KYFNE
+774 
-779 NYADWYAVKSVMTI
+779 MTI
-793 TNPVITMYDTA
+793 TNVPLSVYNSEDFTSYYFRCVASATYYTSSGEHKIDAESGKGGLTTTYSIYLHHMGVNTYADTNTINSTTTQSVSAIASNTKNHTYSDWMYPHLDIYTPKTLKGFEVKFEGEEGIDYDSRDAIYYDSNKAAALGIQATNDGNKNHLFYFNCANGLSEAQWEEFLRTLTFRTYDSLTLNENGVSGGAKISWGGSEKLVGTLGDDWYQWKTEDGGNNHWYHFVVNTARTFDNINNIVANSYSSLLNQSGYLPILTSDDEIRFLKKTIRENWDKYPGAVTYMYDCTGYHHEGSDDIVWEGNTYPTMNFPLGISA
-804 NVVKYFFR
+804 SYGGASLYWNGNEGTLPNNGVIITGPSWSYDNFQDWKTGDMGVHGAPNNTFRRAGYSGYDFNDCGGDMQLADVVINHQLPGYFTPV
-812 CHSTATVNAY
+812 CGGGLSVATYWLQAPVRLQVTKDPIPNRNDLFSFGVEY
-822 GGTRSM
+822 GGTS
-828 DDASVDGGLVLDYD
+828 ANPGGYGLVVVEY
-842 ISLEHQG
+842 
-849 IHVYEN
+849 N
-855 RNIINGT
+855 
-862 SVATL
+862 
-867 PESVTATTNRT
+867 
-878 YSEWKYPELTV
+878 
-889 STPKTIC
+889 
-896 TFNVLF
+896 
-902 TSPSRNARDSINY
+902 
-915 NTQLANELGIVVTG
+915 NTQPI
-929 TNQNYIFTKSGG
+929 S
-941 LTQEQWNRFLREVS
+941 QEKEV
-955 FVTYDS
+955 YDS
-961 AVFTATGVTSGVNI
+961 DI
-975 AWYGFEKA
+975 
-983 IFGSDQAT
+983 
-991 RHAPTLSDYPGAA
+991 
-1004 THNIA
+1004 
-1009 SGSLNINSSG
+1009 
-1019 AVYHVVGATTGENR
+1019 
-1033 IYVAPGV
+1033 
-1040 TATVILD
+1040 
-1047 NVTMNYTATGAG
+1047 
-1059 WGSSTSRAGNGAISC
+1059 
-1074 SHANLTIILVGTNRI
+1074 
-1089 TSYGAFSNAIAKNG
+1089 
-1103 TDGSLTIDGTGTLY
+1103 
-1117 ATGEGADHAGAISAN
+1117 
-1132 VNCSFW
+1132 
-1138 NFTVKGGTIYANA
+1138 
-1151 GPHCPG
+1151 
-1157 IGSGCLNQPNGLGDN
+1157 
-1172 NGDGAGCGNLNFI
+1172 
-1185 GGTVV
+1185 
-1190 ARGNEA
+1190 
-1196 CSGIG
+1196 
-1201 SGWGGPVNGIYIS
+1201 
-1214 NGAKVTAYGGSYSP
+1214 
-1228 GIGSGGRTDNV
+1228 
-1239 QGGND
+1239 
-1244 ASYHYHVSN
+1244 
-1253 IVIIGG
+1253 
-1259 DTVVTA
+1259 
-1265 FGDKATNMPGI
+1265 
-1276 GCGRDPVG
+1276 
-1284 TVKGNLSNVVARTLD
+1284 
-1299 DFQGYVR
+1299 
-1306 YGSSEESAAYSTEK
+1306 
-1320 PKTPFTG
+1320 
-1327 TGNIGEYLVQQSNRG
+1327 
-1342 TPVYYTQVFFALN
+1342 
-1355 SDGKHVS
+1355 
-1362 DNDVIGTQVK
+1362 IGTQVA
-1372 SIAPPQVDETTTV
+1372 SIVPPVVDETTTI
-1385 AGTVWAENDRDGIY
+1385 AGTVWAENDRDGIF
-1399 QTGDEATVE
+1399 QTSDEAILQGVTVTLYRE
-1408 GVSVIL
+1408 NGTFVQK
-1414 HNEDGSVSAT
+1414 T
-1424 TKTNKYGNYSFAGVA
+1424 TTDKYGKYTFRNIA
-1439 PKLKYYVE
+1439 PSSKYYIE
-1447 FTNGTSNI
+1447 FSNGTSTI

-1460 TLKGA
+1460 TLKDA
-1465 ANENNSRVNSN
+1465 ASENSSNVNAN
-1476 WCSDV
+1476 WRSDV
-1481 FTAIYQKNSVN
+1481 FTAIYQKNYVN

-1515 GIYDNGEAKIKNAT
+1515 GIYDNGEAKLKNVNVA
-1529 ITILADMSSPAVDV
+1529 ILTDASSPATDV
-1543 YGNTVSGI
+1543 YGNAISGV
-1551 KTDTDGNYS
+1551 KTDANGNYS
-1560 VSGLKPRTNYT
+1560 VTGLKPRMNYT
-1571 IKVLSAEGTSLTNAR
+1571 IKVMSASGMNLSNAR
-1586 VSPIPDATTNSSI
+1586 VSPVPVDAEMSVS
-1599 ANKAYRISAGM
+1599 NKAVAISSGV
-1610 GSAGRPT
+1610 GGAGRPT
-1617 GAIESVGETFTG
+1617 GAVESVGTSFSG
-1629 AQIPSAYLNSLSG
+1629 AQISSVFVPPMSG
-1642 TSITPVNIQ
+1642 TNITPVTVQ

-1670 SDYNGVFDGFN
+1670 SDYNGAFDGFN
-1681 FTSTNAKREPA
+1681 RTSTNASREPS
-1692 VGSITVNLK
+1692 VGGIVVNLK
-1701 NENGDVVKTTVTD
+1701 NEAGNIVNSTITD

-1724 LEGNYTLEFVNS
+1724 LEGNYTIEFVNG

-1743 RETGRSAGLYDFE
+1743 RETGKSAGLYDFE

-1763 YYRAPGNDTAGV
+1763 YENAPGNDTTGI
-1775 TENGVLMAAVSD
+1775 TENGVLMSAVSD

-2061 KTAPS
+2061 KSAPS

-2078 DAAPEG
+2078 DAAPDG
-2084 VTYADYI
+2084 AAYADYI

-2136 IGKDETPIPNVTVSI
+2136 IDKDETPIPNVTVSI
-2151 TNKDGSPVNDLYGNK
+2151 TNKDGSPVNDLYGNE

-2204 SPKQNDNKATGT
+2204 SPKQNDNKATGI
-2216 PNDDGILEKADADVT
+2216 PNNDGILEKADADVT
-2231 MTETSTDEEVNAG
+2231 MTETSTDEEVNVG
-2244 LVANRTVYGIA
+2244 LVANRTVYGVV
-2255 FIDANEDGER
+2255 FVDANEDGER

-2307 PDGTSAIGYKFEHLK
+2307 PDGTTAIGYKFEHLQAGK
-2322 SGTYDIVF
+2322 YDVVF
-2330 DGSDNPTL
+2330 DGKNNETL
-2338 AWRELSST
+2338 KWSELQST
-2346 VYHAFGVD
+2346 IYQAKGVD
-2354 TSKNSD
+2354 SNRNSD
-2360 TKDNKTLITGKL
+2360 TKDSQTPITKKL

-2413 KPNNTVLTPG
+2413 KPNNTVLAPG
-2423 QSLTYTVVIT
+2423 QSLTYTVAVT
-2433 TAMDRSDIVVSDYLP
+2433 TAIDRSDFVVSDNLP
-2448 RHMTLVSDIV
+2448 RNMTIASDIV
-2458 VKHDNDNEQTV
+2458 VKHEDETPTT
-2469 AKELSIDSNNNIS
+2469 IS
-2482 VYGPFK
+2482 KNLAVDGTGTLTIAEPFR
-2488 AGTTTIKYTVAAD
+2488 AGTTIIVYTMIAN
-2501 DFAGSGLRVVNN
+2501 DFNGSGLRVVNN
-2513 IAEILPATENILK
+2513 TAKILPATENALK
-2526 RVSITKAADKNTA
+2526 RVSIMKAADKATA

-2552 NTGNVDLHDVA
+2552 NTGNVDLTDVA
-2563 VKEKTDA
+2563 VKEKTEA

-2585 GNVSFADNTWIIK
+2585 GNVSFADNSWVIK
-2598 SLAVGKVQAITFTY
+2598 SLAVGQTQSIVFTY
-2612 KVVKDDDNTVLHNVA
+2612 VVTADDDNTVLHNVA
-2627 TVTIPSNDPTNHDD
+2627 TATIPSNDPTNHDD
-2641 PEKTVPSNPVDVP
+2641 TEKTVPSNPVDVP
-2654 VGTVDKSISIVK
+2654 VGAIDKSISIVK

-2675 GDSIVYTLNVKNTGN
+2675 GDSIVYTLSVKNTGN
-2690 VNLSNV
+2690 VNLSNI
-2696 KVTDTSNGKGKF
+2696 KVTDTSNGSGKF
-2708 IPING
+2708 VAIDGI
-2713 VGYTNNGNYSWTIP
+2713 GYTSAGDYSWTIP
-2727 SLAVGETVSIDYSY
+2727 SLAVGETVNIDYSY
-2741 IVSANDKLIKNIAK
+2741 IVSANDKLIKNVAK

-2765 NNPGHGIDP
+2765 TNPGHGIDP

-2791 PVIPETPDLPETPPT
+2791 PVIPETPDLPKTPPT
-2806 EHFVSKNDI
+2806 EHFVSKNDL

-2940 TAEYET
+2940 TTEYET

-2960 KEHKLYDEDVTETL
+2960 KEYKLYDEDVTETM

-3001 YNIVKEPHIV
+3001 YNIVKEPRLV

-3033 TITLTNNGEIGATNV
+3033 TITLTNNSEIGATNV

-3071 DSDMVTWNI
+3071 DSDMVTWDI

-3121 GENNPPEKTP
+3121 WENNPPEKTP

-3155 NPDPKPSA
+3155 NPDPTPST

-3194 AAAAI
+3194 AASAI

-3238 VPVGVMSG
+3238 VPVGMIAG
-3246 IAIIVIG
+3246 IVVVVIG
-3253 AIGFVVFKKKRNND
+3253 AAGFVVFKKKRNDD

>member
-23 ASPVLTYADDDT
+23 AAPVLTYADDDT
-35 SSTISTATES
+35 SSTISTATENS
-45 PDAQVNPGEAVDV
+45 DAQVNPGEAVNV
-58 TDSELS
+58 TDNETS
-64 NDTAASSDASSTD
+64 NDTTAASDASSTD
-77 DNTQASDSS
+77 DNTQTSDSS
-86 SSAEEVSS
+86 SCTEEVPS

-101 VESEANQT
+101 VESKANPT
-109 VSDTDSVDSNDS
+109 VSDTKDSS
-121 NSEKGT
+121 SEDT
-127 VSDSEET
+127 VSDSEEI
-134 GEQQDTV
+134 GEQQNTAS
-141 PTTDDTNN
+141 TADDTSNV
-149 AEEATPHESV
+149 EEATPHESV

-191 ATLTALGLDGNTDN
+191 ATLTALGLDGDTDS
-205 GLSYEDSDDT
+205 GFSYEDSDET
-215 LTVHVSDK
+215 LTVHITDK

-243 NVSGGSYN
+243 DVSGGSYN

-289 NSASENDGIA
+289 NSASENEGIA
-299 TISLDPYDTQYNQL
+299 TISLDPYDIQYNQL
-313 DLIMEGLEFTS
+313 DLVIEGLEFTS
-324 KHGLVQTFKAPYE
+324 KHGLKQRFTAPYT

-356 EGFGYPGRGGMSE
+356 EGFGNPGRGGMSE
-369 GKIHLKEGQTIY
+369 GKIHLEAGQTIY
-381 MYLGEAGGK
+381 MYLGEAGNY

-402 QVDWDRAWYPDEEE
+402 QIDWDRAWYPDEEK

-456 SQNDKAAETAKNHV
+456 FQNNNAAETAKGHV

-498 VARFYAGGL
+498 AARFYAGGL

-537 EARVY
+537 EARAY

-562 DANPRHKDPID
+562 DANPRNKDPID
-573 NLFDDGPARACGSFF
+573 NLFDDGPARSCGSFF
-588 YGSNGFTCS
+588 YGAGGFTCS

-602 GWFGGGGDYAYNGG
+602 GWFGGGSEYAFNGG
-616 GGSSFVNTSVQYNG
+616 GGSSFVNTSINYNG
-630 EKLEITDAN
+630 EDVPIEDAN
-639 YTVGGNAKYDSTES
+639 YLTGGNAKYDSTES

-667 GVLPKMAVVMQ
+667 GATPKMAVVMQ
-678 EAANEEGSKD
+678 EAANEEGSRD
-688 HIEPNDVYG
+688 HVDVDDIYG
-697 QKAMI
+697 QAA
-702 TKGDNIA
+702 TLNKGQDVANT
-709 KDTVTYTA
+709 TVTYTA
-717 ITYYNLGDMMT
+717 ITYYNLGDIMT
-728 VSPAWE
+728 ITPSWQ
-734 YNTYLDTTFKSWANA
+734 YSTYLDYNNKTWTDA

-754 DSRMNVTIT
+754 DGRMSVNVV
-763 NTKIGQPKPGD
+763 NTPLGQLKPTD
-774 KYFNE
+774 RYYNE
-779 NYADWYAVKSVMTI
+779 NYPDWYAVKSVMTL
-793 TNPVITMYDTA
+793 TNPVNSMYNTSTMK
-804 NVVKYFFR
+804 KYFFR
-812 CHSTATVNAY
+812 CTAIATY
-822 GGTRSM
+822 QTSGGQRQI
-828 DDASVDGGLVLDYD
+828 DDFGEKGGLVIDYN
-842 ISLEHQG
+842 IYLEHQG
-849 IHVYEN
+849 IHVYDN
-855 RNIINGT
+855 KNIINGT
-862 SVATL
+862 TVKTVNDSIDATK
-867 PESVTATTNRT
+867 NHT
-878 YSEWKYPELTV
+878 YSVWQYPELSITEPNHIN
-889 STPKTIC
+889 S
-896 TFNVLF
+896 VLVQF
-902 TSPSRNARDSINY
+902 SSHGYNSNDSINY
-915 NTQLANELGIVVTG
+915 NQSLADQLGISVSGTGKYYWFRAKTENSVSTVNWETFLRNMTFTTYDAATFTGSGVTG
-929 TNQNYIFTKSGG
+929 GVSIYWYADEKMLTNDMFFDSDSGHMYEVIMASAGISWDTARAAAKSRYNAVLGCYGYLVNITNASEQNYILNMLGGTASGNQYWSGG
-941 LTQEQWNRFLREVS
+941 CYNGTNWIWADGPEAGQV
-955 FVTYDS
+955 Y
-961 AVFTATGVTSGVNI
+961 
-975 AWYGFEKA
+975 WYGTGRGTA
-983 IFGSDQAT
+983 V
-991 RHAPTLSDYPGAA
+991 PGVYAGWPSNQPDGNSGA
-1004 THNIA
+1004 MQLWTKDSVVG
-1009 SGSLNINSSG
+1009 SGSWTWDD
-1019 AVYHVVGATTGENR
+1019 VPKDY
-1033 IYVAPGV
+1033 
-1040 TATVILD
+1040 
-1047 NVTMNYTATGAG
+1047 
-1059 WGSSTSRAGNGAISC
+1059 
-1074 SHANLTIILVGTNRI
+1074 
-1089 TSYGAFSNAIAKNG
+1089 
-1103 TDGSLTIDGTGTLY
+1103 
-1117 ATGEGADHAGAISAN
+1117 
-1132 VNCSFW
+1132 
-1138 NFTVKGGTIYANA
+1138 
-1151 GPHCPG
+1151 
-1157 IGSGCLNQPNGLGDN
+1157 
-1172 NGDGAGCGNLNFI
+1172 
-1185 GGTVV
+1185 
-1190 ARGNEA
+1190 EA
-1196 CSGIG
+1196 C
-1201 SGWGGPVNGIYIS
+1201 N
-1214 NGAKVTAYGGSYSP
+1214 
-1228 GIGSGGRTDNV
+1228 
-1239 QGGND
+1239 
-1244 ASYHYHVSN
+1244 
-1253 IVIIGG
+1253 
-1259 DTVVTA
+1259 
-1265 FGDKATNMPGI
+1265 
-1276 GCGRDPVG
+1276 
-1284 TVKGNLSNVVARTLD
+1284 
-1299 DFQGYVR
+1299 GYVVE
-1306 YGSSEESAAYSTEK
+1306 YGVE
-1320 PKTPFTG
+1320 
-1327 TGNIGEYLVQQSNRG
+1327 RG
-1342 TPVYYTQVFFALN
+1342 LPQN
-1355 SDGKHVS
+1355 DHSVS
-1362 DNDVIGTQVK
+1362 DTDIIGTQVK
-1372 SIAPPQVDETTTV
+1372 SILPPVVANTTTI

-1408 GVSVIL
+1408 GVAVTL
-1414 HNEDGSVSAT
+1414 YNEDGSVSAT
-1424 TKTNKYGNYSFAGVA
+1424 TKTNKYGNYSFGSIA
-1439 PKLKYYVE
+1439 PNLKYYVE
-1447 FTNGTSNI
+1447 FSNGTSTI
-1455 RSYTP
+1455 RSYSP

-1465 ANENNSRVNSN
+1465 ASENNSRVNNN

-1481 FTAIYQKNSVN
+1481 FTAVYQKNSVN
-1492 TVNCGVY
+1492 TVNCGVF
-1499 VPSTLSGMV
+1499 VPSTMSGFV
-1508 WDDANRN
+1508 WDDSNRD
-1515 GIYDNGEAKIKNAT
+1515 GIYNNNETKLKNAN
-1529 ITILADMSSPAVDV
+1529 ITVLTDDGSAAYDV
-1543 YGNTVSGI
+1543 YGNQVTGI
-1551 KTDTDGNYS
+1551 KTDASGNYS
-1560 VSGLKPRTNYT
+1560 ISNLKPRQTYT
-1571 IKVLSAEGTSLTNAR
+1571 IKILSATGSNLANAR
-1586 VSPIPDATTNSSI
+1586 VSQLPGSTADKEIS
-1599 ANKAYRISAGM
+1599 NKATKITSVLGTN
-1610 GSAGRPT
+1610 GRPS
-1617 GAIESVGETFTG
+1617 GASEGVGETFSG
-1629 AQIPSAYLNSLSG
+1629 AEIRSIYMPSMSG
-1642 TSITPVNIQ
+1642 NSITPVSVQ

-1681 FTSTNAKREPA
+1681 FTSTNASREPS
-1692 VGSITVNLK
+1692 VGGIVVNLK
-1701 NENGDVVKTTVTD
+1701 NEAGNIVSSTITD

-1724 LEGNYTLEFVNS
+1724 LEGNYTIEFVNG

-1763 YYRAPGNDTAGV
+1763 YYRAPGNDTTGV

-1888 IDNGDT
+1888 VDNGDT

-1934 NLNDNTFKTDAANKN
+1934 DLNDNTFKTDAANKN

-1959 TVFDMDTG
+1959 TVFDMDAG

-2006 NNVATDSNGKPLT
+2006 NNVATDSNGKLLT
-2019 TKTDANGEYSF
+2019 TKTNANGEYSF
-2030 IDLPNGIYRVAVF
+2030 IDLPNGIYRVTVF

-2061 KTAPS
+2061 KAAPS
-2066 TDPKVSNFDADF
+2066 NDPKVSNFDADF

-2084 VTYADYI
+2084 ATYADYI

-2136 IGKDETPIPNVTVSI
+2136 IDKDETPIPNVTVSI
-2151 TNKDGSPVNDLYGNK
+2151 TNKDGSPVDDMYGNE

-2216 PNDDGILEKADADVT
+2216 PNTDGILEKADADVT
-2231 MTETSTDEEVNAG
+2231 MTEASTDEEVNVG
-2244 LVANRTVYGIA
+2244 LVANRTVYGIV
-2255 FIDANEDGER
+2255 FVDANEDGKRE
-2265 ADTDTI
+2265 DTDSIISDINVALRTKGLI
-2271 LENIKVTLS
+2271 GFT
-2280 TNGILPVLP
+2280 P

-2294 NTVSPVLTSETTM
+2294 NDVSSVMTSEITM
-2307 PDGTSAIGYKFEHLK
+2307 PDGTTAIGYKFEHLRA
-2322 SGTYDIVF
+2322 GEYDVVF
-2330 DGSDNPTL
+2330 DGSDNSTL

-2354 TSKNSD
+2354 SSKNSD
-2360 TKDNKTLITGKL
+2360 TKDNKTLIAGKL

-2379 SIPQFETVNSDETYS
+2379 SIPQFETVNSDKTYS

-2423 QSLTYTVVIT
+2423 QTLTYTIT
-2433 TAMDRSDIVVSDYLP
+2433 IVTAMDRSDIVVSDYLP

-2458 VKHDNDNEQTV
+2458 VKHDNDKEQDV
-2469 AKELSIDSNNNIS
+2469 AKEIAIDGNNNITI
-2482 VYGPFK
+2482 YGPFK
-2488 AGTTTIKYTVAAD
+2488 AGTTTIEYTVAAD
-2501 DFAGSGLRVVNN
+2501 DFTGSGLRVVNN
-2513 IAEILPATENILK
+2513 TAEILPVTQNVLK
-2526 RVSITKAADKNTA
+2526 RVSITKAADKATT
-2539 KVGDTITYTLNVT
+2539 KVGDTITYTLNIT
-2552 NTGNVDLHDVA
+2552 NTGNVDLTDVA

-2570 APFTGKGE
+2570 APFTGNGE

-2585 GNVSFADNTWIIK
+2585 GNVSFADNAWVIK
-2598 SLAVGKVQAITFTY
+2598 TLAVGKTQAITFTY
-2612 KVVKDDDNTVLHNVA
+2612 KVVKDDDNTVLHNIA
-2627 TVTIPSNDPTNHDD
+2627 TATIPSNDPANPDT

-2654 VGTVDKSISIVK
+2654 VGTGDKALTIVK

-2675 GDSIVYTLNVKNTGN
+2675 GDSIVYTLSVKNTGN

-2708 IPING
+2708 TPISG

-2727 SLAVGETVSIDYSY
+2727 SLAVGETVNIDYSY
-2741 IVSANDKLIKNIAK
+2741 IVSANDKLIENVAK

-2765 NNPGHGIDP
+2765 NNPGHGVDP

-2791 PVIPETPDLPETPPT
+2791 PVIPETPDLPKTPPT
-2806 EHFVSKNDI
+2806 EHYVSKNDL

-2826 TDNNVGVAQ
+2826 ADNNVGVAQ

-2848 QTVEYTLS
+2848 QTLEYTLS

-2960 KEHKLYDEDVTETL
+2960 KEYKLYDEDVTETL

-3001 YNIVKEPHIV
+3001 YNIVKEPRIV

-3059 FVSASDNGVFDF
+3059 FVSASNDGVFDF
-3071 DSDMVTWNI
+3071 DSDIVTWNI

-3155 NPDPKPSA
+3155 NPDQTPST
-3163 TPEPNHVPKDNP
+3163 TPEPNYVPKDNP

-3180 PGRPGVYMETVISK
+3180 PGRPGVYTETVISK

-3216 TEETATSETAQA
+3216 TEETATAETAQA

-3238 VPVGVMSG
+3238 MPVGVIAG
-3246 IAIIVIG
+3246 IVVVVIG
-3253 AIGFVVFKKKRNND
+3253 AVGFVVFKKKRNDD
-3267 NKEDSNNENDGSE
+3267 NKEDINTENKDSE